1 MKAKMILKKGM
12 VFLFAMVM
20 VLTGIFSLGV
30 MAASGLEG
38 AYISPKSKMGLQYAN
53 NFSRDVSKSQVSVP
67 NFMADSDTNGEEPNK
82 SFNAQQVAAGNSDA
96 GQKWRGFAAYAKNH
110 DPSDFWVKYKNVTTA
125 NGKSVDLKI
134 EVTDWKTQNDESK
147 PLPSNGDMFG
157 HDNNSAHLGYAIG
170 FSYKKTGVVM
180 FSGFKWVKFKYTFL
194 YNGTN
199 TKAPFTGFATFQD
212 IDQNQY
218 VTITDGTE
226 CISKASYIGGSDGNT
241 WCEPDGWTYKSI
253 KDQNASSGM
262 GRDTF
267 DKTCISLYVNN
278 MTDMSIKYGWTGHTA
293 IAYFDLAPWAMNSFE
308 DNANPDVPKKLI
320 QSGSSWISN
329 EKTSAVAY
337 KLGDTYSY
345 RYEDTTPTY
354 ATDIL
359 AKLVKEQNKTAIS
372 SYVWEDTLD
381 AGLTYIPNSMQI
393 DVGGND
399 FTSKFADS
407 SNGQNI
413 KFSAKTTA
421 LSDTSFYGKKVTVT
435 FKVKIKDSS
444 YNWLGHERTADNKYR
459 LIPNT
464 AKRSMTYLK
473 KLAYDDKKKVYTVT
487 DGDYTSIPQN
497 TSTVWSKVPI
507 GDPDNPDPDPKKTVS
522 DEDEKNV
529 LNNTLTNADETFT
542 YTVSKEIEK
551 NMPSTAKYSKV
562 VIKDAV
568 DSCLTV
574 DSVKFYAGDKDVT
587 SSFAPTSANKGN
599 YLEYAASSELLNNKD
614 FYGNN
619 AGTTVK
625 MVIKTHIDAKKVSIE
640 TLREH
645 GHLVENDKKTETN
658 IKIKNETTVT
668 TTKAD
673 NQGTWDV
680 DKKVTPPPTTTDS
693 PIPSIKD
700 PVKKVSDSD
709 DLNWDATVKQDGEK
723 TPGSHNRVTD
733 VTNQWLYTLTQEI
746 PAHTVELYHYKSFTI
761 TDAVDSCLSYD
772 VKDITIKAGD
782 KDYTDKFDI
791 TKGDDNSLT
800 LTAKSDV
807 LASDEFYGGKSGNK
821 IVVSFPVKISA
832 DAKTLKDE
840 NLGHL
845 EIGGKKMAHLQ
856 KVSDLQKLS
865 GFTDLVKSKDNEYY
879 LSKKE
884 KKEWKRLSYTAKQ
897 RYIRQAERQLKRQK
911 KRNGIAKTEPSSV
924 QEKEKQAAKIFSKE
938 RKYRSNTWKEPVDK
952 KEIGSHGGNGE
963 IASKSRDSRVAI
975 RSQSTVAGGE
985 KAADIASSSTSAETA
1000 KAAGNAATKT
1010 VDTAAAST
1018 GAGLAALVAKKTA
1031 ENFKEMLQQKNTA
1044 IESQRIKT
1052 QTKLSQIIEENKT
1065 GAGSPGVAA
1074 AAMLA
1079 SVVVTVMYFAVQ
1091 IAVTIFFV
1099 LLILLIP
1106 IIVIVSFLGIIIT
1119 LLSGFAAA
1127 VDNTDYA
1134 SGSGAS
1140 IVAVAVQEIGYHEG
1154 AGNHTKYGVYTG
1166 TDGMSWCHAF
1176 VSWCANECGF
1186 IESNIIPKTAACET
1200 GRQWF
1205 IHKQQYQKAG
1215 SYTPETG
1222 DIIYFDKGG
1231 VGESHHVGIVEY
1243 VENGIVHTIEGNKN
1257 NQVMRGHYELA
1268 YKGIMGYGTPDYPD
1282 EGLTSSTA
1290 SEILSKAQEI
1300 GKMMVEEK
1308 WVYSNTDLK
1317 GSLAAAEQSA
1327 KRTNCAHG
1335 VCLVLQEVG
1344 LLKKGQIF
1352 FGNKSGE
1359 LSCNGTVR
1367 KQIEKGFDIIKTGGK
1382 KSKDLDLKPGDICLF
1397 KGHTNIYAGKDENG
1411 KTYWYD
1417 FGRDQTKDKKPGSV
1431 FVKSVR
1437 KGEIN
1442 WAVITVIL
1450 RVKDQDSY
1458 GSGKTINIPS
1468 PYGDS
1473 FTYMGW
1479 SLITSTGSNQYKLRV
1494 KTGEHYDVNGFG
1506 KIGDRYV
1513 IACTPT
1519 FGKIGDEIDFVLAN
1533 GRVIH
1538 GVMGDEK
1545 NMSDAGCNK
1554 WGHDGGHSV
1563 VEFVVN
1569 KSMWYHTGK
1578 TVTRFHPEW
1587 AKSRVVKAVN
1597 LGKNHLK

>member
-1 MKAKMILKKGM
+1 MAVKKAKD
-12 VFLFAMVM
+12 
-20 VLTGIFSLGV
+20 
-30 MAASGLEG
+30 ASFKRMDS
-38 AYISPKSKMGLQYAN
+38 AYAS
-53 NFSRDVSKSQVSVP
+53 SKS
-67 NFMADSDTNGEEPNK
+67 
-82 SFNAQQVAAGNSDA
+82 
-96 GQKWRGFAAYAKNH
+96 
-110 DPSDFWVKYKNVTTA
+110 
-125 NGKSVDLKI
+125 
-134 EVTDWKTQNDESK
+134 
-147 PLPSNGDMFG
+147 
-157 HDNNSAHLGYAIG
+157 AI
-170 FSYKKTGVVM
+170 K
-180 FSGFKWVKFKYTFL
+180 
-194 YNGTN
+194 
-199 TKAPFTGFATFQD
+199 
-212 IDQNQY
+212 
-218 VTITDGTE
+218 
-226 CISKASYIGGSDGNT
+226 
-241 WCEPDGWTYKSI
+241 
-253 KDQNASSGM
+253 
-262 GRDTF
+262 
-267 DKTCISLYVNN
+267 
-278 MTDMSIKYGWTGHTA
+278 
-293 IAYFDLAPWAMNSFE
+293 
-308 DNANPDVPKKLI
+308 
-320 QSGSSWISN
+320 
-329 EKTSAVAY
+329 
-337 KLGDTYSY
+337 
-345 RYEDTTPTY
+345 
-354 ATDIL
+354 
-359 AKLVKEQNKTAIS
+359 
-372 SYVWEDTLD
+372 
-381 AGLTYIPNSMQI
+381 
-393 DVGGND
+393 
-399 FTSKFADS
+399 
-407 SNGQNI
+407 
-413 KFSAKTTA
+413 
-421 LSDTSFYGKKVTVT
+421 
-435 FKVKIKDSS
+435 
-444 YNWLGHERTADNKYR
+444 
-459 LIPNT
+459 
-464 AKRSMTYLK
+464 
-473 KLAYDDKKKVYTVT
+473 
-487 DGDYTSIPQN
+487 
-497 TSTVWSKVPI
+497 
-507 GDPDNPDPDPKKTVS
+507 
-522 DEDEKNV
+522 
-529 LNNTLTNADETFT
+529 
-542 YTVSKEIEK
+542 
-551 NMPSTAKYSKV
+551 
-562 VIKDAV
+562 
-568 DSCLTV
+568 
-574 DSVKFYAGDKDVT
+574 
-587 SSFAPTSANKGN
+587 
-599 YLEYAASSELLNNKD
+599 
-614 FYGNN
+614 
-619 AGTTVK
+619 
-625 MVIKTHIDAKKVSIE
+625 
-640 TLREH
+640 
-645 GHLVENDKKTETN
+645 
-658 IKIKNETTVT
+658 KIKN
-668 TTKAD
+668 AD
-673 NQGTWDV
+673 PLNAKEEQEQEEGNASV
-680 DKKVTPPPTTTDS
+680 D
-693 PIPSIKD
+693 
-700 PVKKVSDSD
+700 
-709 DLNWDATVKQDGEK
+709 
-723 TPGSHNRVTD
+723 
-733 VTNQWLYTLTQEI
+733 
-746 PAHTVELYHYKSFTI
+746 PA
-761 TDAVDSCLSYD
+761 
-772 VKDITIKAGD
+772 
-782 KDYTDKFDI
+782 
-791 TKGDDNSLT
+791 N
-800 LTAKSDV
+800 
-807 LASDEFYGGKSGNK
+807 
-821 IVVSFPVKISA
+821 
-832 DAKTLKDE
+832 
-840 NLGHL
+840 
-845 EIGGKKMAHLQ
+845 
-856 KVSDLQKLS
+856 
-865 GFTDLVKSKDNEYY
+865 Y

-884 KKEWKRLSYTAKQ
+884 KKEWKRLSYIAKQ

-911 KRNGIAKTEPSSV
+911 KRNGIARTEPSSV
-924 QEKEKQAAKIFSKE
+924 QEKEQQAAEIFLKE
-938 RKYRSNTWKEPVDK
+938 RKYKSNTWKEPVDK
-952 KEIGSHGGNGE
+952 KEIGSHDGNGE
-963 IASKSRDSRVAI
+963 IASKSGDSRAAI

-985 KAADIASSSTSAETA
+985 KTADIASSASAETT
-1000 KAAGNAATKT
+1000 KAAGSAAAKT
-1010 VDTAAAST
+1010 ADTASAST
-1018 GAGLAALVAKKTA
+1018 GAGLAVMVAKRTA
-1031 ENFKEMLQQKNTA
+1031 ENFRQMMQQKNTA

-1052 QTKLSQIIEENKT
+1052 QTRLSQVIEDNKNLGT
-1065 GAGSPGVAA
+1065 GNLGTVA

-1079 SVVVTVMYFAVQ
+1079 SVVATVMYFAVQ

-1215 SYTPETG
+1215 SYTPQEG

-1257 NQVMRGHYELA
+1257 NQVMRGHYELT

-1290 SEILSKAQEI
+1290 SEVLSKAQEI

-1597 LGKNHLK
+1597 LGKNHLR

>member
-1 MKAKMILKKGM
+1 MAVKKAKEASFKKM
-12 VFLFAMVM
+12 
-20 VLTGIFSLGV
+20 
-30 MAASGLEG
+30 
-38 AYISPKSKMGLQYAN
+38 
-53 NFSRDVSKSQVSVP
+53 
-67 NFMADSDTNGEEPNK
+67 DS
-82 SFNAQQVAAGNSDA
+82 A
-96 GQKWRGFAAYAKNH
+96 
-110 DPSDFWVKYKNVTTA
+110 
-125 NGKSVDLKI
+125 
-134 EVTDWKTQNDESK
+134 
-147 PLPSNGDMFG
+147 
-157 HDNNSAHLGYAIG
+157 
-170 FSYKKTGVVM
+170 
-180 FSGFKWVKFKYTFL
+180 
-194 YNGTN
+194 
-199 TKAPFTGFATFQD
+199 FATSQSA
-212 IDQNQY
+212 IQIVKN
-218 VTITDGTE
+218 TDPLN
-226 CISKASYIGGSDGNT
+226 GN
-241 WCEPDGWTYKSI
+241 EEQEQG
-253 KDQNASSGM
+253 
-262 GRDTF
+262 
-267 DKTCISLYVNN
+267 
-278 MTDMSIKYGWTGHTA
+278 
-293 IAYFDLAPWAMNSFE
+293 
-308 DNANPDVPKKLI
+308 
-320 QSGSSWISN
+320 N
-329 EKTSAVAY
+329 E
-337 KLGDTYSY
+337 
-345 RYEDTTPTY
+345 
-354 ATDIL
+354 
-359 AKLVKEQNKTAIS
+359 N
-372 SYVWEDTLD
+372 
-381 AGLTYIPNSMQI
+381 
-393 DVGGND
+393 
-399 FTSKFADS
+399 
-407 SNGQNI
+407 
-413 KFSAKTTA
+413 
-421 LSDTSFYGKKVTVT
+421 
-435 FKVKIKDSS
+435 
-444 YNWLGHERTADNKYR
+444 
-459 LIPNT
+459 
-464 AKRSMTYLK
+464 
-473 KLAYDDKKKVYTVT
+473 
-487 DGDYTSIPQN
+487 
-497 TSTVWSKVPI
+497 
-507 GDPDNPDPDPKKTVS
+507 
-522 DEDEKNV
+522 
-529 LNNTLTNADETFT
+529 
-542 YTVSKEIEK
+542 
-551 NMPSTAKYSKV
+551 
-562 VIKDAV
+562 
-568 DSCLTV
+568 
-574 DSVKFYAGDKDVT
+574 
-587 SSFAPTSANKGN
+587 
-599 YLEYAASSELLNNKD
+599 
-614 FYGNN
+614 
-619 AGTTVK
+619 
-625 MVIKTHIDAKKVSIE
+625 VSI
-640 TLREH
+640 
-645 GHLVENDKKTETN
+645 D
-658 IKIKNETTVT
+658 
-668 TTKAD
+668 
-673 NQGTWDV
+673 
-680 DKKVTPPPTTTDS
+680 
-693 PIPSIKD
+693 
-700 PVKKVSDSD
+700 
-709 DLNWDATVKQDGEK
+709 
-723 TPGSHNRVTD
+723 
-733 VTNQWLYTLTQEI
+733 
-746 PAHTVELYHYKSFTI
+746 PAH
-761 TDAVDSCLSYD
+761 
-772 VKDITIKAGD
+772 
-782 KDYTDKFDI
+782 
-791 TKGDDNSLT
+791 
-800 LTAKSDV
+800 
-807 LASDEFYGGKSGNK
+807 
-821 IVVSFPVKISA
+821 
-832 DAKTLKDE
+832 
-840 NLGHL
+840 
-845 EIGGKKMAHLQ
+845 
-856 KVSDLQKLS
+856 
-865 GFTDLVKSKDNEYY
+865 Y

-938 RKYRSNTWKEPVDK
+938 RKYKSSTWKEPVDK

-1052 QTKLSQIIEENKT
+1052 QTKLSRLIEENKT

-1079 SVVVTVMYFAVQ
+1079 SVVVTVMYFAAQ

-1215 SYTPETG
+1215 SYTPQAG

-1257 NQVMRGHYELA
+1257 NQVMRGHYELT

-1367 KQIEKGFDIIKTGGK
+1367 KQIEKGFDIIKTSGK

-1494 KTGEHYDVNGFG
+1494 KTGEHYDANGFG

-1597 LGKNHLK
+1597 LGKNHLR

>member
-1 MKAKMILKKGM
+1 MAVKKAKD
-12 VFLFAMVM
+12 
-20 VLTGIFSLGV
+20 
-30 MAASGLEG
+30 ASFKRMDS
-38 AYISPKSKMGLQYAN
+38 AYAS
-53 NFSRDVSKSQVSVP
+53 SKS
-67 NFMADSDTNGEEPNK
+67 
-82 SFNAQQVAAGNSDA
+82 
-96 GQKWRGFAAYAKNH
+96 
-110 DPSDFWVKYKNVTTA
+110 
-125 NGKSVDLKI
+125 
-134 EVTDWKTQNDESK
+134 
-147 PLPSNGDMFG
+147 
-157 HDNNSAHLGYAIG
+157 AI
-170 FSYKKTGVVM
+170 K
-180 FSGFKWVKFKYTFL
+180 
-194 YNGTN
+194 
-199 TKAPFTGFATFQD
+199 
-212 IDQNQY
+212 
-218 VTITDGTE
+218 
-226 CISKASYIGGSDGNT
+226 
-241 WCEPDGWTYKSI
+241 
-253 KDQNASSGM
+253 
-262 GRDTF
+262 
-267 DKTCISLYVNN
+267 
-278 MTDMSIKYGWTGHTA
+278 
-293 IAYFDLAPWAMNSFE
+293 
-308 DNANPDVPKKLI
+308 
-320 QSGSSWISN
+320 
-329 EKTSAVAY
+329 
-337 KLGDTYSY
+337 
-345 RYEDTTPTY
+345 
-354 ATDIL
+354 
-359 AKLVKEQNKTAIS
+359 
-372 SYVWEDTLD
+372 
-381 AGLTYIPNSMQI
+381 
-393 DVGGND
+393 
-399 FTSKFADS
+399 
-407 SNGQNI
+407 
-413 KFSAKTTA
+413 
-421 LSDTSFYGKKVTVT
+421 
-435 FKVKIKDSS
+435 
-444 YNWLGHERTADNKYR
+444 
-459 LIPNT
+459 
-464 AKRSMTYLK
+464 
-473 KLAYDDKKKVYTVT
+473 
-487 DGDYTSIPQN
+487 
-497 TSTVWSKVPI
+497 
-507 GDPDNPDPDPKKTVS
+507 
-522 DEDEKNV
+522 
-529 LNNTLTNADETFT
+529 
-542 YTVSKEIEK
+542 
-551 NMPSTAKYSKV
+551 
-562 VIKDAV
+562 
-568 DSCLTV
+568 
-574 DSVKFYAGDKDVT
+574 
-587 SSFAPTSANKGN
+587 
-599 YLEYAASSELLNNKD
+599 
-614 FYGNN
+614 
-619 AGTTVK
+619 
-625 MVIKTHIDAKKVSIE
+625 
-640 TLREH
+640 
-645 GHLVENDKKTETN
+645 
-658 IKIKNETTVT
+658 KIKN
-668 TTKAD
+668 AD
-673 NQGTWDV
+673 PLNAKEEQEQEEGNASV
-680 DKKVTPPPTTTDS
+680 D
-693 PIPSIKD
+693 
-700 PVKKVSDSD
+700 
-709 DLNWDATVKQDGEK
+709 
-723 TPGSHNRVTD
+723 
-733 VTNQWLYTLTQEI
+733 
-746 PAHTVELYHYKSFTI
+746 PA
-761 TDAVDSCLSYD
+761 
-772 VKDITIKAGD
+772 
-782 KDYTDKFDI
+782 
-791 TKGDDNSLT
+791 N
-800 LTAKSDV
+800 
-807 LASDEFYGGKSGNK
+807 
-821 IVVSFPVKISA
+821 
-832 DAKTLKDE
+832 
-840 NLGHL
+840 
-845 EIGGKKMAHLQ
+845 
-856 KVSDLQKLS
+856 
-865 GFTDLVKSKDNEYY
+865 Y

-884 KKEWKRLSYTAKQ
+884 KKEWKRLSYIAKQ

-911 KRNGIAKTEPSSV
+911 KRNGIARTEPSSV
-924 QEKEKQAAKIFSKE
+924 QEKEQQAAEIFLKE
-938 RKYRSNTWKEPVDK
+938 RKYKSNTWKEPVDK
-952 KEIGSHGGNGE
+952 KEIGSHDGNGE
-963 IASKSRDSRVAI
+963 IASKSGDSRAAI

-985 KAADIASSSTSAETA
+985 KTADIASSASAETT
-1000 KAAGNAATKT
+1000 KAAGSAAAKT
-1010 VDTAAAST
+1010 ADTASAST
-1018 GAGLAALVAKKTA
+1018 GAGLAVMVAKRTA
-1031 ENFKEMLQQKNTA
+1031 ENFRQMMQQKNTA

-1052 QTKLSQIIEENKT
+1052 QTRLSQVIEDNKNLGT
-1065 GAGSPGVAA
+1065 GNLGTVA

-1079 SVVVTVMYFAVQ
+1079 SVVATVMYFAVQ

-1597 LGKNHLK
+1597 LGKNHLR

>member
-1 MKAKMILKKGM
+1 MAVKKAKD
-12 VFLFAMVM
+12 
-20 VLTGIFSLGV
+20 
-30 MAASGLEG
+30 ASFKRMDS
-38 AYISPKSKMGLQYAN
+38 AYAS
-53 NFSRDVSKSQVSVP
+53 SKS
-67 NFMADSDTNGEEPNK
+67 
-82 SFNAQQVAAGNSDA
+82 
-96 GQKWRGFAAYAKNH
+96 
-110 DPSDFWVKYKNVTTA
+110 
-125 NGKSVDLKI
+125 
-134 EVTDWKTQNDESK
+134 
-147 PLPSNGDMFG
+147 
-157 HDNNSAHLGYAIG
+157 AI
-170 FSYKKTGVVM
+170 K
-180 FSGFKWVKFKYTFL
+180 
-194 YNGTN
+194 
-199 TKAPFTGFATFQD
+199 
-212 IDQNQY
+212 
-218 VTITDGTE
+218 
-226 CISKASYIGGSDGNT
+226 
-241 WCEPDGWTYKSI
+241 
-253 KDQNASSGM
+253 
-262 GRDTF
+262 
-267 DKTCISLYVNN
+267 
-278 MTDMSIKYGWTGHTA
+278 
-293 IAYFDLAPWAMNSFE
+293 
-308 DNANPDVPKKLI
+308 
-320 QSGSSWISN
+320 
-329 EKTSAVAY
+329 
-337 KLGDTYSY
+337 
-345 RYEDTTPTY
+345 
-354 ATDIL
+354 
-359 AKLVKEQNKTAIS
+359 
-372 SYVWEDTLD
+372 
-381 AGLTYIPNSMQI
+381 
-393 DVGGND
+393 
-399 FTSKFADS
+399 
-407 SNGQNI
+407 
-413 KFSAKTTA
+413 
-421 LSDTSFYGKKVTVT
+421 
-435 FKVKIKDSS
+435 
-444 YNWLGHERTADNKYR
+444 
-459 LIPNT
+459 
-464 AKRSMTYLK
+464 
-473 KLAYDDKKKVYTVT
+473 
-487 DGDYTSIPQN
+487 
-497 TSTVWSKVPI
+497 
-507 GDPDNPDPDPKKTVS
+507 
-522 DEDEKNV
+522 
-529 LNNTLTNADETFT
+529 
-542 YTVSKEIEK
+542 
-551 NMPSTAKYSKV
+551 
-562 VIKDAV
+562 
-568 DSCLTV
+568 
-574 DSVKFYAGDKDVT
+574 
-587 SSFAPTSANKGN
+587 
-599 YLEYAASSELLNNKD
+599 
-614 FYGNN
+614 
-619 AGTTVK
+619 
-625 MVIKTHIDAKKVSIE
+625 
-640 TLREH
+640 
-645 GHLVENDKKTETN
+645 
-658 IKIKNETTVT
+658 KIKN
-668 TTKAD
+668 AD
-673 NQGTWDV
+673 PLNAKEEQEQEEGNASV
-680 DKKVTPPPTTTDS
+680 D
-693 PIPSIKD
+693 
-700 PVKKVSDSD
+700 
-709 DLNWDATVKQDGEK
+709 
-723 TPGSHNRVTD
+723 
-733 VTNQWLYTLTQEI
+733 
-746 PAHTVELYHYKSFTI
+746 PA
-761 TDAVDSCLSYD
+761 
-772 VKDITIKAGD
+772 
-782 KDYTDKFDI
+782 
-791 TKGDDNSLT
+791 N
-800 LTAKSDV
+800 
-807 LASDEFYGGKSGNK
+807 
-821 IVVSFPVKISA
+821 
-832 DAKTLKDE
+832 
-840 NLGHL
+840 
-845 EIGGKKMAHLQ
+845 
-856 KVSDLQKLS
+856 
-865 GFTDLVKSKDNEYY
+865 Y

-884 KKEWKRLSYTAKQ
+884 KKEWKRLSYIAKQ

-911 KRNGIAKTEPSSV
+911 KRNGIARTEPSSV
-924 QEKEKQAAKIFSKE
+924 QEKEQQAAEIFLKE
-938 RKYRSNTWKEPVDK
+938 RKYKSNTWKEPVDK
-952 KEIGSHGGNGE
+952 KEIGSHDGNGE
-963 IASKSRDSRVAI
+963 IASKSGDSRAAI

-985 KAADIASSSTSAETA
+985 KTADIASSASAETT
-1000 KAAGNAATKT
+1000 KAAGSAAAKT
-1010 VDTAAAST
+1010 ADTASAST
-1018 GAGLAALVAKKTA
+1018 GAGLAVMVAKRTA
-1031 ENFKEMLQQKNTA
+1031 ENFRQMMQQKNTA

-1052 QTKLSQIIEENKT
+1052 QTRLSQVIEDNKNLGT
-1065 GAGSPGVAA
+1065 GNLGTVA

-1079 SVVVTVMYFAVQ
+1079 SVVATVMYFAVQ

-1154 AGNHTKYGVYTG
+1154 AGNHTKYAVYTG
-1166 TDGMSWCHAF
+1166 TDGLSWCHAF

-1215 SYTPETG
+1215 SYTPQEG

-1257 NQVMRGHYELA
+1257 NQVMRGHYELT

-1300 GKMMVEEK
+1300 GKMMVEGK

-1411 KTYWYD
+1411 KTFWYD

-1458 GSGKTINIPS
+1458 GLGKTINIPS

-1494 KTGEHYDVNGFG
+1494 KTGEHYDANGFG

-1597 LGKNHLK
+1597 LGKNHLR

>member
-1 MKAKMILKKGM
+1 MLMAVKKAKEASFKKM
-12 VFLFAMVM
+12 
-20 VLTGIFSLGV
+20 
-30 MAASGLEG
+30 
-38 AYISPKSKMGLQYAN
+38 
-53 NFSRDVSKSQVSVP
+53 
-67 NFMADSDTNGEEPNK
+67 DS
-82 SFNAQQVAAGNSDA
+82 A
-96 GQKWRGFAAYAKNH
+96 
-110 DPSDFWVKYKNVTTA
+110 
-125 NGKSVDLKI
+125 
-134 EVTDWKTQNDESK
+134 
-147 PLPSNGDMFG
+147 
-157 HDNNSAHLGYAIG
+157 
-170 FSYKKTGVVM
+170 
-180 FSGFKWVKFKYTFL
+180 
-194 YNGTN
+194 
-199 TKAPFTGFATFQD
+199 FATSQ
-212 IDQNQY
+212 
-218 VTITDGTE
+218 
-226 CISKASYIGGSDGNT
+226 S
-241 WCEPDGWTYKSI
+241 
-253 KDQNASSGM
+253 
-262 GRDTF
+262 
-267 DKTCISLYVNN
+267 
-278 MTDMSIKYGWTGHTA
+278 A
-293 IAYFDLAPWAMNSFE
+293 I
-308 DNANPDVPKKLI
+308 
-320 QSGSSWISN
+320 Q
-329 EKTSAVAY
+329 
-337 KLGDTYSY
+337 
-345 RYEDTTPTY
+345 
-354 ATDIL
+354 
-359 AKLVKEQNKTAIS
+359 
-372 SYVWEDTLD
+372 
-381 AGLTYIPNSMQI
+381 
-393 DVGGND
+393 
-399 FTSKFADS
+399 
-407 SNGQNI
+407 
-413 KFSAKTTA
+413 
-421 LSDTSFYGKKVTVT
+421 
-435 FKVKIKDSS
+435 KVK
-444 YNWLGHERTADNKYR
+444 
-459 LIPNT
+459 NT
-464 AKRSMTYLK
+464 
-473 KLAYDDKKKVYTVT
+473 
-487 DGDYTSIPQN
+487 
-497 TSTVWSKVPI
+497 
-507 GDPDNPDPDPKKTVS
+507 DP
-522 DEDEKNV
+522 
-529 LNNTLTNADETFT
+529 LN
-542 YTVSKEIEK
+542 
-551 NMPSTAKYSKV
+551 
-562 VIKDAV
+562 
-568 DSCLTV
+568 
-574 DSVKFYAGDKDVT
+574 
-587 SSFAPTSANKGN
+587 GN
-599 YLEYAASSELLNNKD
+599 EEQEQ
-614 FYGNN
+614 GNEN
-619 AGTTVK
+619 
-625 MVIKTHIDAKKVSIE
+625 VSI
-640 TLREH
+640 
-645 GHLVENDKKTETN
+645 D
-658 IKIKNETTVT
+658 
-668 TTKAD
+668 
-673 NQGTWDV
+673 
-680 DKKVTPPPTTTDS
+680 
-693 PIPSIKD
+693 
-700 PVKKVSDSD
+700 
-709 DLNWDATVKQDGEK
+709 
-723 TPGSHNRVTD
+723 
-733 VTNQWLYTLTQEI
+733 
-746 PAHTVELYHYKSFTI
+746 PAH
-761 TDAVDSCLSYD
+761 
-772 VKDITIKAGD
+772 
-782 KDYTDKFDI
+782 
-791 TKGDDNSLT
+791 
-800 LTAKSDV
+800 
-807 LASDEFYGGKSGNK
+807 
-821 IVVSFPVKISA
+821 
-832 DAKTLKDE
+832 
-840 NLGHL
+840 
-845 EIGGKKMAHLQ
+845 
-856 KVSDLQKLS
+856 
-865 GFTDLVKSKDNEYY
+865 Y

-963 IASKSRDSRVAI
+963 IASKSRDSRAAI

-985 KAADIASSSTSAETA
+985 KTVDIASSSTSAETA

-1052 QTKLSQIIEENKT
+1052 QTKLSRLIEENKT
-1065 GAGSPGVAA
+1065 AGSPGVAA

-1079 SVVVTVMYFAVQ
+1079 SVVVTVMYFAAQ

-1215 SYTPETG
+1215 SYTPQAG

-1257 NQVMRGHYELA
+1257 NQVMRGHYELT

-1494 KTGEHYDVNGFG
+1494 KTGEHYDANGFG

-1597 LGKNHLK
+1597 LGKNHLR

>member
-1 MKAKMILKKGM
+1 MLMAVKKAKEASFKKM
-12 VFLFAMVM
+12 DSAF
-20 VLTGIFSLGV
+20 TT
-30 MAASGLEG
+30 
-38 AYISPKSKMGLQYAN
+38 
-53 NFSRDVSKSQVSVP
+53 SQ
-67 NFMADSDTNGEEPNK
+67 
-82 SFNAQQVAAGNSDA
+82 
-96 GQKWRGFAAYAKNH
+96 
-110 DPSDFWVKYKNVTTA
+110 
-125 NGKSVDLKI
+125 
-134 EVTDWKTQNDESK
+134 
-147 PLPSNGDMFG
+147 
-157 HDNNSAHLGYAIG
+157 SA
-170 FSYKKTGVVM
+170 
-180 FSGFKWVKFKYTFL
+180 
-194 YNGTN
+194 
-199 TKAPFTGFATFQD
+199 
-212 IDQNQY
+212 
-218 VTITDGTE
+218 
-226 CISKASYIGGSDGNT
+226 
-241 WCEPDGWTYKSI
+241 
-253 KDQNASSGM
+253 
-262 GRDTF
+262 
-267 DKTCISLYVNN
+267 
-278 MTDMSIKYGWTGHTA
+278 
-293 IAYFDLAPWAMNSFE
+293 
-308 DNANPDVPKKLI
+308 I
-320 QSGSSWISN
+320 Q
-329 EKTSAVAY
+329 
-337 KLGDTYSY
+337 
-345 RYEDTTPTY
+345 
-354 ATDIL
+354 
-359 AKLVKEQNKTAIS
+359 
-372 SYVWEDTLD
+372 
-381 AGLTYIPNSMQI
+381 
-393 DVGGND
+393 
-399 FTSKFADS
+399 
-407 SNGQNI
+407 
-413 KFSAKTTA
+413 
-421 LSDTSFYGKKVTVT
+421 
-435 FKVKIKDSS
+435 KVK
-444 YNWLGHERTADNKYR
+444 
-459 LIPNT
+459 NT
-464 AKRSMTYLK
+464 
-473 KLAYDDKKKVYTVT
+473 
-487 DGDYTSIPQN
+487 
-497 TSTVWSKVPI
+497 
-507 GDPDNPDPDPKKTVS
+507 DP
-522 DEDEKNV
+522 
-529 LNNTLTNADETFT
+529 LN
-542 YTVSKEIEK
+542 
-551 NMPSTAKYSKV
+551 
-562 VIKDAV
+562 
-568 DSCLTV
+568 
-574 DSVKFYAGDKDVT
+574 
-587 SSFAPTSANKGN
+587 GN
-599 YLEYAASSELLNNKD
+599 EEQEQ
-614 FYGNN
+614 GNEN
-619 AGTTVK
+619 
-625 MVIKTHIDAKKVSIE
+625 VSI
-640 TLREH
+640 
-645 GHLVENDKKTETN
+645 D
-658 IKIKNETTVT
+658 
-668 TTKAD
+668 
-673 NQGTWDV
+673 
-680 DKKVTPPPTTTDS
+680 
-693 PIPSIKD
+693 
-700 PVKKVSDSD
+700 
-709 DLNWDATVKQDGEK
+709 
-723 TPGSHNRVTD
+723 
-733 VTNQWLYTLTQEI
+733 
-746 PAHTVELYHYKSFTI
+746 PAH
-761 TDAVDSCLSYD
+761 
-772 VKDITIKAGD
+772 
-782 KDYTDKFDI
+782 
-791 TKGDDNSLT
+791 
-800 LTAKSDV
+800 
-807 LASDEFYGGKSGNK
+807 
-821 IVVSFPVKISA
+821 
-832 DAKTLKDE
+832 
-840 NLGHL
+840 
-845 EIGGKKMAHLQ
+845 
-856 KVSDLQKLS
+856 
-865 GFTDLVKSKDNEYY
+865 Y

-1597 LGKNHLK
+1597 LGKNHLR

>member
-1 MKAKMILKKGM
+1 MAVKKAKEASFKKM
-12 VFLFAMVM
+12 
-20 VLTGIFSLGV
+20 
-30 MAASGLEG
+30 
-38 AYISPKSKMGLQYAN
+38 
-53 NFSRDVSKSQVSVP
+53 
-67 NFMADSDTNGEEPNK
+67 DS
-82 SFNAQQVAAGNSDA
+82 A
-96 GQKWRGFAAYAKNH
+96 
-110 DPSDFWVKYKNVTTA
+110 
-125 NGKSVDLKI
+125 
-134 EVTDWKTQNDESK
+134 
-147 PLPSNGDMFG
+147 
-157 HDNNSAHLGYAIG
+157 
-170 FSYKKTGVVM
+170 
-180 FSGFKWVKFKYTFL
+180 
-194 YNGTN
+194 
-199 TKAPFTGFATFQD
+199 FATFQ
-212 IDQNQY
+212 
-218 VTITDGTE
+218 
-226 CISKASYIGGSDGNT
+226 S
-241 WCEPDGWTYKSI
+241 
-253 KDQNASSGM
+253 
-262 GRDTF
+262 
-267 DKTCISLYVNN
+267 
-278 MTDMSIKYGWTGHTA
+278 A
-293 IAYFDLAPWAMNSFE
+293 I
-308 DNANPDVPKKLI
+308 
-320 QSGSSWISN
+320 Q
-329 EKTSAVAY
+329 
-337 KLGDTYSY
+337 
-345 RYEDTTPTY
+345 
-354 ATDIL
+354 
-359 AKLVKEQNKTAIS
+359 
-372 SYVWEDTLD
+372 
-381 AGLTYIPNSMQI
+381 
-393 DVGGND
+393 
-399 FTSKFADS
+399 
-407 SNGQNI
+407 
-413 KFSAKTTA
+413 
-421 LSDTSFYGKKVTVT
+421 
-435 FKVKIKDSS
+435 KVK
-444 YNWLGHERTADNKYR
+444 
-459 LIPNT
+459 NT
-464 AKRSMTYLK
+464 
-473 KLAYDDKKKVYTVT
+473 
-487 DGDYTSIPQN
+487 
-497 TSTVWSKVPI
+497 
-507 GDPDNPDPDPKKTVS
+507 DP
-522 DEDEKNV
+522 
-529 LNNTLTNADETFT
+529 LN
-542 YTVSKEIEK
+542 
-551 NMPSTAKYSKV
+551 
-562 VIKDAV
+562 
-568 DSCLTV
+568 
-574 DSVKFYAGDKDVT
+574 
-587 SSFAPTSANKGN
+587 GN
-599 YLEYAASSELLNNKD
+599 EEQEQ
-614 FYGNN
+614 GNEN
-619 AGTTVK
+619 
-625 MVIKTHIDAKKVSIE
+625 VSI
-640 TLREH
+640 
-645 GHLVENDKKTETN
+645 D
-658 IKIKNETTVT
+658 
-668 TTKAD
+668 
-673 NQGTWDV
+673 
-680 DKKVTPPPTTTDS
+680 
-693 PIPSIKD
+693 
-700 PVKKVSDSD
+700 
-709 DLNWDATVKQDGEK
+709 
-723 TPGSHNRVTD
+723 
-733 VTNQWLYTLTQEI
+733 
-746 PAHTVELYHYKSFTI
+746 PAH
-761 TDAVDSCLSYD
+761 
-772 VKDITIKAGD
+772 
-782 KDYTDKFDI
+782 
-791 TKGDDNSLT
+791 
-800 LTAKSDV
+800 
-807 LASDEFYGGKSGNK
+807 
-821 IVVSFPVKISA
+821 
-832 DAKTLKDE
+832 
-840 NLGHL
+840 
-845 EIGGKKMAHLQ
+845 
-856 KVSDLQKLS
+856 
-865 GFTDLVKSKDNEYY
+865 Y

-985 KAADIASSSTSAETA
+985 KASDIASSSTSAETA

-1215 SYTPETG
+1215 SYTPQAG

-1257 NQVMRGHYELA
+1257 NQVMRGHCEIA

>member
-1 MKAKMILKKGM
+1 MAVKKAKD
-12 VFLFAMVM
+12 
-20 VLTGIFSLGV
+20 
-30 MAASGLEG
+30 ASFKRMDS
-38 AYISPKSKMGLQYAN
+38 AYAS
-53 NFSRDVSKSQVSVP
+53 SKS
-67 NFMADSDTNGEEPNK
+67 
-82 SFNAQQVAAGNSDA
+82 
-96 GQKWRGFAAYAKNH
+96 
-110 DPSDFWVKYKNVTTA
+110 
-125 NGKSVDLKI
+125 
-134 EVTDWKTQNDESK
+134 
-147 PLPSNGDMFG
+147 
-157 HDNNSAHLGYAIG
+157 AI
-170 FSYKKTGVVM
+170 K
-180 FSGFKWVKFKYTFL
+180 
-194 YNGTN
+194 
-199 TKAPFTGFATFQD
+199 
-212 IDQNQY
+212 
-218 VTITDGTE
+218 
-226 CISKASYIGGSDGNT
+226 
-241 WCEPDGWTYKSI
+241 
-253 KDQNASSGM
+253 
-262 GRDTF
+262 
-267 DKTCISLYVNN
+267 
-278 MTDMSIKYGWTGHTA
+278 
-293 IAYFDLAPWAMNSFE
+293 
-308 DNANPDVPKKLI
+308 
-320 QSGSSWISN
+320 
-329 EKTSAVAY
+329 
-337 KLGDTYSY
+337 
-345 RYEDTTPTY
+345 
-354 ATDIL
+354 
-359 AKLVKEQNKTAIS
+359 
-372 SYVWEDTLD
+372 
-381 AGLTYIPNSMQI
+381 
-393 DVGGND
+393 
-399 FTSKFADS
+399 
-407 SNGQNI
+407 
-413 KFSAKTTA
+413 
-421 LSDTSFYGKKVTVT
+421 
-435 FKVKIKDSS
+435 
-444 YNWLGHERTADNKYR
+444 
-459 LIPNT
+459 
-464 AKRSMTYLK
+464 
-473 KLAYDDKKKVYTVT
+473 
-487 DGDYTSIPQN
+487 
-497 TSTVWSKVPI
+497 
-507 GDPDNPDPDPKKTVS
+507 
-522 DEDEKNV
+522 
-529 LNNTLTNADETFT
+529 
-542 YTVSKEIEK
+542 
-551 NMPSTAKYSKV
+551 
-562 VIKDAV
+562 
-568 DSCLTV
+568 
-574 DSVKFYAGDKDVT
+574 
-587 SSFAPTSANKGN
+587 
-599 YLEYAASSELLNNKD
+599 
-614 FYGNN
+614 
-619 AGTTVK
+619 
-625 MVIKTHIDAKKVSIE
+625 
-640 TLREH
+640 
-645 GHLVENDKKTETN
+645 
-658 IKIKNETTVT
+658 KIKN
-668 TTKAD
+668 AD
-673 NQGTWDV
+673 PLNAKEEQEQEEGNASV
-680 DKKVTPPPTTTDS
+680 D
-693 PIPSIKD
+693 
-700 PVKKVSDSD
+700 
-709 DLNWDATVKQDGEK
+709 
-723 TPGSHNRVTD
+723 
-733 VTNQWLYTLTQEI
+733 
-746 PAHTVELYHYKSFTI
+746 PA
-761 TDAVDSCLSYD
+761 
-772 VKDITIKAGD
+772 
-782 KDYTDKFDI
+782 
-791 TKGDDNSLT
+791 N
-800 LTAKSDV
+800 
-807 LASDEFYGGKSGNK
+807 
-821 IVVSFPVKISA
+821 
-832 DAKTLKDE
+832 
-840 NLGHL
+840 
-845 EIGGKKMAHLQ
+845 
-856 KVSDLQKLS
+856 
-865 GFTDLVKSKDNEYY
+865 Y

-911 KRNGIAKTEPSSV
+911 KRNGIARTEQSSV
-924 QEKEKQAAKIFSKE
+924 QEKEQQAAEIFLKE
-938 RKYRSNTWKEPVDK
+938 RKYKSNTWKEPLDK
-952 KEIGSHGGNGE
+952 KEIGSHDGNGE
-963 IASKSRDSRVAI
+963 IASKSGDSRAAI

-985 KAADIASSSTSAETA
+985 KTADIASSASAETT
-1000 KAAGNAATKT
+1000 KAAGSAAAKT
-1010 VDTAAAST
+1010 ADTAAAST

-1031 ENFKEMLQQKNTA
+1031 ENVKEMLQQKNKA

-1052 QTKLSQIIEENKT
+1052 QTKLSQLIEENKT
-1065 GAGSPGVAA
+1065 GAGSPSVAA
-1074 AAMLA
+1074 VAMLA

-1215 SYTPETG
+1215 SYTPQAG

-1257 NQVMRGHYELA
+1257 SQVMRGHYELT

-1290 SEILSKAQEI
+1290 SEILSKAQEL
-1300 GKMMVEEK
+1300 GKMMVDEK
-1308 WVYSNTDLK
+1308 WVYSNYDLK

-1335 VCLVLQEVG
+1335 VCLVLQEIG

-1431 FVKSVR
+1431 FIKSVR

-1494 KTGEHYDVNGFG
+1494 KTGEHYDANGFG

-1597 LGKNHLK
+1597 LGKNHLR

>member
-1 MKAKMILKKGM
+1 MAVKKAKD
-12 VFLFAMVM
+12 
-20 VLTGIFSLGV
+20 
-30 MAASGLEG
+30 ASFKRMDS
-38 AYISPKSKMGLQYAN
+38 AYAS
-53 NFSRDVSKSQVSVP
+53 SKS
-67 NFMADSDTNGEEPNK
+67 
-82 SFNAQQVAAGNSDA
+82 
-96 GQKWRGFAAYAKNH
+96 
-110 DPSDFWVKYKNVTTA
+110 
-125 NGKSVDLKI
+125 
-134 EVTDWKTQNDESK
+134 
-147 PLPSNGDMFG
+147 
-157 HDNNSAHLGYAIG
+157 AI
-170 FSYKKTGVVM
+170 K
-180 FSGFKWVKFKYTFL
+180 
-194 YNGTN
+194 
-199 TKAPFTGFATFQD
+199 
-212 IDQNQY
+212 
-218 VTITDGTE
+218 
-226 CISKASYIGGSDGNT
+226 
-241 WCEPDGWTYKSI
+241 
-253 KDQNASSGM
+253 
-262 GRDTF
+262 
-267 DKTCISLYVNN
+267 
-278 MTDMSIKYGWTGHTA
+278 
-293 IAYFDLAPWAMNSFE
+293 
-308 DNANPDVPKKLI
+308 
-320 QSGSSWISN
+320 
-329 EKTSAVAY
+329 
-337 KLGDTYSY
+337 
-345 RYEDTTPTY
+345 
-354 ATDIL
+354 
-359 AKLVKEQNKTAIS
+359 
-372 SYVWEDTLD
+372 
-381 AGLTYIPNSMQI
+381 
-393 DVGGND
+393 
-399 FTSKFADS
+399 
-407 SNGQNI
+407 
-413 KFSAKTTA
+413 
-421 LSDTSFYGKKVTVT
+421 
-435 FKVKIKDSS
+435 
-444 YNWLGHERTADNKYR
+444 
-459 LIPNT
+459 
-464 AKRSMTYLK
+464 
-473 KLAYDDKKKVYTVT
+473 
-487 DGDYTSIPQN
+487 
-497 TSTVWSKVPI
+497 
-507 GDPDNPDPDPKKTVS
+507 
-522 DEDEKNV
+522 
-529 LNNTLTNADETFT
+529 
-542 YTVSKEIEK
+542 
-551 NMPSTAKYSKV
+551 
-562 VIKDAV
+562 
-568 DSCLTV
+568 
-574 DSVKFYAGDKDVT
+574 
-587 SSFAPTSANKGN
+587 
-599 YLEYAASSELLNNKD
+599 
-614 FYGNN
+614 
-619 AGTTVK
+619 
-625 MVIKTHIDAKKVSIE
+625 
-640 TLREH
+640 
-645 GHLVENDKKTETN
+645 
-658 IKIKNETTVT
+658 KIKN
-668 TTKAD
+668 AD
-673 NQGTWDV
+673 PLNAKEEQEQEEGNASV
-680 DKKVTPPPTTTDS
+680 D
-693 PIPSIKD
+693 
-700 PVKKVSDSD
+700 
-709 DLNWDATVKQDGEK
+709 
-723 TPGSHNRVTD
+723 
-733 VTNQWLYTLTQEI
+733 
-746 PAHTVELYHYKSFTI
+746 PA
-761 TDAVDSCLSYD
+761 
-772 VKDITIKAGD
+772 
-782 KDYTDKFDI
+782 
-791 TKGDDNSLT
+791 N
-800 LTAKSDV
+800 
-807 LASDEFYGGKSGNK
+807 
-821 IVVSFPVKISA
+821 
-832 DAKTLKDE
+832 
-840 NLGHL
+840 
-845 EIGGKKMAHLQ
+845 
-856 KVSDLQKLS
+856 
-865 GFTDLVKSKDNEYY
+865 Y

-911 KRNGIAKTEPSSV
+911 KRNGIARTEQSSV
-924 QEKEKQAAKIFSKE
+924 QEKEQQAAEIFLKE
-938 RKYRSNTWKEPVDK
+938 RKYKSNTWEPLDK
-952 KEIGSHGGNGE
+952 KEIGSHDGNGE
-963 IASKSRDSRVAI
+963 IASKSGDSRAAI

-985 KAADIASSSTSAETA
+985 KTADIASSASAETT
-1000 KAAGNAATKT
+1000 KAAGSAAAKT
-1010 VDTAAAST
+1010 ADTAAAST

-1031 ENFKEMLQQKNTA
+1031 ENFKEMLQQKNKA

-1052 QTKLSQIIEENKT
+1052 QTKLSQLIEENKT
-1065 GAGSPGVAA
+1065 GAGSPSVAA
-1074 AAMLA
+1074 VAMLA

-1215 SYTPETG
+1215 SYTPQAG

-1257 NQVMRGHYELA
+1257 SQVMRGHYELT

-1290 SEILSKAQEI
+1290 SEILSKAQEL
-1300 GKMMVEEK
+1300 GKMMVDEK
-1308 WVYSNTDLK
+1308 WVYSNYDLK

-1335 VCLVLQEVG
+1335 VCLVLQEIG

-1431 FVKSVR
+1431 FIKSVR

-1494 KTGEHYDVNGFG
+1494 KTGEHYDANGFG

-1597 LGKNHLK
+1597 LGKNHLR

>member
-1 MKAKMILKKGM
+1 MAVKKAKEASFKKM
-12 VFLFAMVM
+12 
-20 VLTGIFSLGV
+20 
-30 MAASGLEG
+30 
-38 AYISPKSKMGLQYAN
+38 
-53 NFSRDVSKSQVSVP
+53 
-67 NFMADSDTNGEEPNK
+67 DS
-82 SFNAQQVAAGNSDA
+82 A
-96 GQKWRGFAAYAKNH
+96 
-110 DPSDFWVKYKNVTTA
+110 
-125 NGKSVDLKI
+125 
-134 EVTDWKTQNDESK
+134 
-147 PLPSNGDMFG
+147 
-157 HDNNSAHLGYAIG
+157 
-170 FSYKKTGVVM
+170 
-180 FSGFKWVKFKYTFL
+180 
-194 YNGTN
+194 
-199 TKAPFTGFATFQD
+199 FATSQSA
-212 IDQNQY
+212 IQ
-218 VTITDGTE
+218 
-226 CISKASYIGGSDGNT
+226 K
-241 WCEPDGWTYKSI
+241 
-253 KDQNASSGM
+253 
-262 GRDTF
+262 
-267 DKTCISLYVNN
+267 VNN
-278 MTDMSIKYGWTGHTA
+278 TDPLNG
-293 IAYFDLAPWAMNSFE
+293 
-308 DNANPDVPKKLI
+308 
-320 QSGSSWISN
+320 N
-329 EKTSAVAY
+329 E
-337 KLGDTYSY
+337 
-345 RYEDTTPTY
+345 
-354 ATDIL
+354 
-359 AKLVKEQNKTAIS
+359 EQ
-372 SYVWEDTLD
+372 E
-381 AGLTYIPNSMQI
+381 Q
-393 DVGGND
+393 GNE
-399 FTSKFADS
+399 
-407 SNGQNI
+407 N
-413 KFSAKTTA
+413 
-421 LSDTSFYGKKVTVT
+421 
-435 FKVKIKDSS
+435 
-444 YNWLGHERTADNKYR
+444 
-459 LIPNT
+459 
-464 AKRSMTYLK
+464 
-473 KLAYDDKKKVYTVT
+473 
-487 DGDYTSIPQN
+487 
-497 TSTVWSKVPI
+497 
-507 GDPDNPDPDPKKTVS
+507 
-522 DEDEKNV
+522 
-529 LNNTLTNADETFT
+529 
-542 YTVSKEIEK
+542 
-551 NMPSTAKYSKV
+551 
-562 VIKDAV
+562 
-568 DSCLTV
+568 
-574 DSVKFYAGDKDVT
+574 
-587 SSFAPTSANKGN
+587 
-599 YLEYAASSELLNNKD
+599 
-614 FYGNN
+614 
-619 AGTTVK
+619 
-625 MVIKTHIDAKKVSIE
+625 VSI
-640 TLREH
+640 
-645 GHLVENDKKTETN
+645 D
-658 IKIKNETTVT
+658 
-668 TTKAD
+668 
-673 NQGTWDV
+673 
-680 DKKVTPPPTTTDS
+680 
-693 PIPSIKD
+693 
-700 PVKKVSDSD
+700 
-709 DLNWDATVKQDGEK
+709 
-723 TPGSHNRVTD
+723 
-733 VTNQWLYTLTQEI
+733 
-746 PAHTVELYHYKSFTI
+746 PAH
-761 TDAVDSCLSYD
+761 
-772 VKDITIKAGD
+772 
-782 KDYTDKFDI
+782 
-791 TKGDDNSLT
+791 
-800 LTAKSDV
+800 
-807 LASDEFYGGKSGNK
+807 
-821 IVVSFPVKISA
+821 
-832 DAKTLKDE
+832 
-840 NLGHL
+840 
-845 EIGGKKMAHLQ
+845 
-856 KVSDLQKLS
+856 
-865 GFTDLVKSKDNEYY
+865 Y

-1099 LLILLIP
+1099 LLLLLIP

-1215 SYTPETG
+1215 SYTPQAG

-1257 NQVMRGHYELA
+1257 NQVMRGHYELT

-1290 SEILSKAQEI
+1290 SEILSKAQEL
-1300 GKMMVEEK
+1300 GKMMVDEK
-1308 WVYSNTDLK
+1308 WVYSNYDLK

-1335 VCLVLQEVG
+1335 VCLVLQEIG

-1367 KQIEKGFDIIKTGGK
+1367 KQIKKGFDIIKTGGK

-1417 FGRDQTKDKKPGSV
+1417 VGRDQTKDKKPGSV

-1450 RVKDQDSY
+1450 RVKDQDGY

-1479 SLITSTGSNQYKLRV
+1479 SLITATGSNQYKLRV
-1494 KTGEHYDVNGFG
+1494 KTGEHYDANGFG

-1554 WGHDGGHSV
+1554 WGHDNGHSV

-1578 TVTRFHPEW
+1578 TVTKFHPEW
-1587 AKSRVVKAVN
+1587 EKSRVVKAIN

>member
-1 MKAKMILKKGM
+1 MAVKKAKD
-12 VFLFAMVM
+12 
-20 VLTGIFSLGV
+20 
-30 MAASGLEG
+30 ASFKRMDS
-38 AYISPKSKMGLQYAN
+38 AYAS
-53 NFSRDVSKSQVSVP
+53 SKS
-67 NFMADSDTNGEEPNK
+67 
-82 SFNAQQVAAGNSDA
+82 
-96 GQKWRGFAAYAKNH
+96 
-110 DPSDFWVKYKNVTTA
+110 
-125 NGKSVDLKI
+125 
-134 EVTDWKTQNDESK
+134 
-147 PLPSNGDMFG
+147 
-157 HDNNSAHLGYAIG
+157 AI
-170 FSYKKTGVVM
+170 K
-180 FSGFKWVKFKYTFL
+180 
-194 YNGTN
+194 
-199 TKAPFTGFATFQD
+199 
-212 IDQNQY
+212 
-218 VTITDGTE
+218 
-226 CISKASYIGGSDGNT
+226 
-241 WCEPDGWTYKSI
+241 
-253 KDQNASSGM
+253 
-262 GRDTF
+262 
-267 DKTCISLYVNN
+267 
-278 MTDMSIKYGWTGHTA
+278 
-293 IAYFDLAPWAMNSFE
+293 
-308 DNANPDVPKKLI
+308 
-320 QSGSSWISN
+320 
-329 EKTSAVAY
+329 
-337 KLGDTYSY
+337 
-345 RYEDTTPTY
+345 
-354 ATDIL
+354 
-359 AKLVKEQNKTAIS
+359 
-372 SYVWEDTLD
+372 
-381 AGLTYIPNSMQI
+381 
-393 DVGGND
+393 
-399 FTSKFADS
+399 
-407 SNGQNI
+407 
-413 KFSAKTTA
+413 
-421 LSDTSFYGKKVTVT
+421 
-435 FKVKIKDSS
+435 
-444 YNWLGHERTADNKYR
+444 
-459 LIPNT
+459 
-464 AKRSMTYLK
+464 
-473 KLAYDDKKKVYTVT
+473 
-487 DGDYTSIPQN
+487 
-497 TSTVWSKVPI
+497 
-507 GDPDNPDPDPKKTVS
+507 
-522 DEDEKNV
+522 
-529 LNNTLTNADETFT
+529 
-542 YTVSKEIEK
+542 
-551 NMPSTAKYSKV
+551 
-562 VIKDAV
+562 
-568 DSCLTV
+568 
-574 DSVKFYAGDKDVT
+574 
-587 SSFAPTSANKGN
+587 
-599 YLEYAASSELLNNKD
+599 
-614 FYGNN
+614 
-619 AGTTVK
+619 
-625 MVIKTHIDAKKVSIE
+625 
-640 TLREH
+640 
-645 GHLVENDKKTETN
+645 
-658 IKIKNETTVT
+658 KIKN
-668 TTKAD
+668 AD
-673 NQGTWDV
+673 PLNAKEEQEQEEGNASV
-680 DKKVTPPPTTTDS
+680 D
-693 PIPSIKD
+693 
-700 PVKKVSDSD
+700 
-709 DLNWDATVKQDGEK
+709 
-723 TPGSHNRVTD
+723 
-733 VTNQWLYTLTQEI
+733 
-746 PAHTVELYHYKSFTI
+746 PA
-761 TDAVDSCLSYD
+761 
-772 VKDITIKAGD
+772 
-782 KDYTDKFDI
+782 
-791 TKGDDNSLT
+791 N
-800 LTAKSDV
+800 
-807 LASDEFYGGKSGNK
+807 
-821 IVVSFPVKISA
+821 
-832 DAKTLKDE
+832 
-840 NLGHL
+840 
-845 EIGGKKMAHLQ
+845 
-856 KVSDLQKLS
+856 
-865 GFTDLVKSKDNEYY
+865 Y

-884 KKEWKRLSYTAKQ
+884 KKEWKRLSYIAKQ

-911 KRNGIAKTEPSSV
+911 KRNGIARTEPSSV
-924 QEKEKQAAKIFSKE
+924 QEKEQQAAEIFLKE
-938 RKYRSNTWKEPVDK
+938 RKYKSNTWKEPVDK
-952 KEIGSHGGNGE
+952 KEIGSHDGNGE
-963 IASKSRDSRVAI
+963 IASKSGDSRAAI

-985 KAADIASSSTSAETA
+985 KTADIASSASAETT
-1000 KAAGNAATKT
+1000 KAAGSAAAKT
-1010 VDTAAAST
+1010 ADTASAST
-1018 GAGLAALVAKKTA
+1018 GAGLAVMVAKRTA
-1031 ENFKEMLQQKNTA
+1031 ENFRQMMQQKNTA

-1052 QTKLSQIIEENKT
+1052 QTRLSQVIEDNKNLGT
-1065 GAGSPGVAA
+1065 GNLGTVA

-1079 SVVVTVMYFAVQ
+1079 SVVATVMYFAVQ

-1154 AGNHTKYGVYTG
+1154 AGNHTKYAVYTG
-1166 TDGMSWCHAF
+1166 TDGLSWCHAF

-1597 LGKNHLK
+1597 LGKNHLR

>member
-1 MKAKMILKKGM
+1 MAVKKAKD
-12 VFLFAMVM
+12 
-20 VLTGIFSLGV
+20 
-30 MAASGLEG
+30 ASFKRMDS
-38 AYISPKSKMGLQYAN
+38 AYAS
-53 NFSRDVSKSQVSVP
+53 SKS
-67 NFMADSDTNGEEPNK
+67 
-82 SFNAQQVAAGNSDA
+82 
-96 GQKWRGFAAYAKNH
+96 
-110 DPSDFWVKYKNVTTA
+110 
-125 NGKSVDLKI
+125 
-134 EVTDWKTQNDESK
+134 
-147 PLPSNGDMFG
+147 
-157 HDNNSAHLGYAIG
+157 AI
-170 FSYKKTGVVM
+170 K
-180 FSGFKWVKFKYTFL
+180 
-194 YNGTN
+194 
-199 TKAPFTGFATFQD
+199 
-212 IDQNQY
+212 
-218 VTITDGTE
+218 
-226 CISKASYIGGSDGNT
+226 
-241 WCEPDGWTYKSI
+241 
-253 KDQNASSGM
+253 
-262 GRDTF
+262 
-267 DKTCISLYVNN
+267 
-278 MTDMSIKYGWTGHTA
+278 
-293 IAYFDLAPWAMNSFE
+293 
-308 DNANPDVPKKLI
+308 
-320 QSGSSWISN
+320 
-329 EKTSAVAY
+329 
-337 KLGDTYSY
+337 
-345 RYEDTTPTY
+345 
-354 ATDIL
+354 
-359 AKLVKEQNKTAIS
+359 
-372 SYVWEDTLD
+372 
-381 AGLTYIPNSMQI
+381 
-393 DVGGND
+393 
-399 FTSKFADS
+399 
-407 SNGQNI
+407 
-413 KFSAKTTA
+413 
-421 LSDTSFYGKKVTVT
+421 
-435 FKVKIKDSS
+435 
-444 YNWLGHERTADNKYR
+444 
-459 LIPNT
+459 
-464 AKRSMTYLK
+464 
-473 KLAYDDKKKVYTVT
+473 
-487 DGDYTSIPQN
+487 
-497 TSTVWSKVPI
+497 
-507 GDPDNPDPDPKKTVS
+507 
-522 DEDEKNV
+522 
-529 LNNTLTNADETFT
+529 
-542 YTVSKEIEK
+542 
-551 NMPSTAKYSKV
+551 
-562 VIKDAV
+562 
-568 DSCLTV
+568 
-574 DSVKFYAGDKDVT
+574 
-587 SSFAPTSANKGN
+587 
-599 YLEYAASSELLNNKD
+599 
-614 FYGNN
+614 
-619 AGTTVK
+619 
-625 MVIKTHIDAKKVSIE
+625 
-640 TLREH
+640 
-645 GHLVENDKKTETN
+645 
-658 IKIKNETTVT
+658 KIKN
-668 TTKAD
+668 AD
-673 NQGTWDV
+673 PLNAKEEQEQEEGNASV
-680 DKKVTPPPTTTDS
+680 D
-693 PIPSIKD
+693 
-700 PVKKVSDSD
+700 
-709 DLNWDATVKQDGEK
+709 
-723 TPGSHNRVTD
+723 
-733 VTNQWLYTLTQEI
+733 
-746 PAHTVELYHYKSFTI
+746 PA
-761 TDAVDSCLSYD
+761 
-772 VKDITIKAGD
+772 
-782 KDYTDKFDI
+782 
-791 TKGDDNSLT
+791 N
-800 LTAKSDV
+800 
-807 LASDEFYGGKSGNK
+807 
-821 IVVSFPVKISA
+821 
-832 DAKTLKDE
+832 
-840 NLGHL
+840 
-845 EIGGKKMAHLQ
+845 
-856 KVSDLQKLS
+856 
-865 GFTDLVKSKDNEYY
+865 Y

-884 KKEWKRLSYTAKQ
+884 KKEWKRLSYIAKQ

-911 KRNGIAKTEPSSV
+911 KRNGIARTEPSSV

-1154 AGNHTKYGVYTG
+1154 AGNHTKYAVYTG
-1166 TDGMSWCHAF
+1166 TDGLSWCHAF

-1215 SYTPETG
+1215 SYTPKTG

-1494 KTGEHYDVNGFG
+1494 KTGEHYDANGFG

-1597 LGKNHLK
+1597 LGKNHLR

>member
-1 MKAKMILKKGM
+1 MAVKKAKD
-12 VFLFAMVM
+12 
-20 VLTGIFSLGV
+20 
-30 MAASGLEG
+30 ASFKRMDS
-38 AYISPKSKMGLQYAN
+38 AYAS
-53 NFSRDVSKSQVSVP
+53 SKS
-67 NFMADSDTNGEEPNK
+67 
-82 SFNAQQVAAGNSDA
+82 
-96 GQKWRGFAAYAKNH
+96 
-110 DPSDFWVKYKNVTTA
+110 
-125 NGKSVDLKI
+125 
-134 EVTDWKTQNDESK
+134 
-147 PLPSNGDMFG
+147 
-157 HDNNSAHLGYAIG
+157 AI
-170 FSYKKTGVVM
+170 K
-180 FSGFKWVKFKYTFL
+180 
-194 YNGTN
+194 
-199 TKAPFTGFATFQD
+199 
-212 IDQNQY
+212 
-218 VTITDGTE
+218 
-226 CISKASYIGGSDGNT
+226 
-241 WCEPDGWTYKSI
+241 
-253 KDQNASSGM
+253 
-262 GRDTF
+262 
-267 DKTCISLYVNN
+267 
-278 MTDMSIKYGWTGHTA
+278 
-293 IAYFDLAPWAMNSFE
+293 
-308 DNANPDVPKKLI
+308 
-320 QSGSSWISN
+320 
-329 EKTSAVAY
+329 
-337 KLGDTYSY
+337 
-345 RYEDTTPTY
+345 
-354 ATDIL
+354 
-359 AKLVKEQNKTAIS
+359 
-372 SYVWEDTLD
+372 
-381 AGLTYIPNSMQI
+381 
-393 DVGGND
+393 
-399 FTSKFADS
+399 
-407 SNGQNI
+407 
-413 KFSAKTTA
+413 
-421 LSDTSFYGKKVTVT
+421 
-435 FKVKIKDSS
+435 
-444 YNWLGHERTADNKYR
+444 
-459 LIPNT
+459 
-464 AKRSMTYLK
+464 
-473 KLAYDDKKKVYTVT
+473 
-487 DGDYTSIPQN
+487 
-497 TSTVWSKVPI
+497 
-507 GDPDNPDPDPKKTVS
+507 
-522 DEDEKNV
+522 
-529 LNNTLTNADETFT
+529 
-542 YTVSKEIEK
+542 
-551 NMPSTAKYSKV
+551 
-562 VIKDAV
+562 
-568 DSCLTV
+568 
-574 DSVKFYAGDKDVT
+574 
-587 SSFAPTSANKGN
+587 
-599 YLEYAASSELLNNKD
+599 
-614 FYGNN
+614 
-619 AGTTVK
+619 
-625 MVIKTHIDAKKVSIE
+625 
-640 TLREH
+640 
-645 GHLVENDKKTETN
+645 
-658 IKIKNETTVT
+658 KIKN
-668 TTKAD
+668 AD
-673 NQGTWDV
+673 PLNAKEEQEQEEGNASV
-680 DKKVTPPPTTTDS
+680 D
-693 PIPSIKD
+693 
-700 PVKKVSDSD
+700 
-709 DLNWDATVKQDGEK
+709 
-723 TPGSHNRVTD
+723 
-733 VTNQWLYTLTQEI
+733 
-746 PAHTVELYHYKSFTI
+746 PA
-761 TDAVDSCLSYD
+761 
-772 VKDITIKAGD
+772 
-782 KDYTDKFDI
+782 
-791 TKGDDNSLT
+791 N
-800 LTAKSDV
+800 
-807 LASDEFYGGKSGNK
+807 
-821 IVVSFPVKISA
+821 
-832 DAKTLKDE
+832 
-840 NLGHL
+840 
-845 EIGGKKMAHLQ
+845 
-856 KVSDLQKLS
+856 
-865 GFTDLVKSKDNEYY
+865 Y

-884 KKEWKRLSYTAKQ
+884 KKEWKRLSYIAKQ

-911 KRNGIAKTEPSSV
+911 KRNGIARTEPSSV
-924 QEKEKQAAKIFSKE
+924 QEKEQQAAEIFLKE
-938 RKYRSNTWKEPVDK
+938 RKYKSNTWKEPVDK
-952 KEIGSHGGNGE
+952 KEIGSHDGNGE
-963 IASKSRDSRVAI
+963 IASKSGDSRAAI

-985 KAADIASSSTSAETA
+985 KTADIASSASAETT
-1000 KAAGNAATKT
+1000 KAAGSAAAKT
-1010 VDTAAAST
+1010 ADTASAST
-1018 GAGLAALVAKKTA
+1018 GAGLAVMVAKRTA
-1031 ENFKEMLQQKNTA
+1031 ENFRQMMQQKNTA

-1052 QTKLSQIIEENKT
+1052 QTRLSQVIEDNKNLGT
-1065 GAGSPGVAA
+1065 GNLGTVA

-1079 SVVVTVMYFAVQ
+1079 SVVATVMYFAVQ

-1154 AGNHTKYGVYTG
+1154 AGNHTKYAVYTG
-1166 TDGMSWCHAF
+1166 TDGLSWCHAF

-1215 SYTPETG
+1215 SYTPQEG

-1257 NQVMRGHYELA
+1257 NQVMRGHYELT

-1300 GKMMVEEK
+1300 GKMMVEGK

-1411 KTYWYD
+1411 KTFWYD

-1494 KTGEHYDVNGFG
+1494 KTGEHYDANGFG

-1597 LGKNHLK
+1597 PGKNHLR

>member
-1 MKAKMILKKGM
+1 MAVKKAKD
-12 VFLFAMVM
+12 
-20 VLTGIFSLGV
+20 
-30 MAASGLEG
+30 ASFKRMDS
-38 AYISPKSKMGLQYAN
+38 AYAS
-53 NFSRDVSKSQVSVP
+53 SKS
-67 NFMADSDTNGEEPNK
+67 
-82 SFNAQQVAAGNSDA
+82 
-96 GQKWRGFAAYAKNH
+96 
-110 DPSDFWVKYKNVTTA
+110 
-125 NGKSVDLKI
+125 
-134 EVTDWKTQNDESK
+134 
-147 PLPSNGDMFG
+147 
-157 HDNNSAHLGYAIG
+157 AI
-170 FSYKKTGVVM
+170 K
-180 FSGFKWVKFKYTFL
+180 
-194 YNGTN
+194 
-199 TKAPFTGFATFQD
+199 
-212 IDQNQY
+212 
-218 VTITDGTE
+218 
-226 CISKASYIGGSDGNT
+226 
-241 WCEPDGWTYKSI
+241 
-253 KDQNASSGM
+253 
-262 GRDTF
+262 
-267 DKTCISLYVNN
+267 
-278 MTDMSIKYGWTGHTA
+278 
-293 IAYFDLAPWAMNSFE
+293 
-308 DNANPDVPKKLI
+308 
-320 QSGSSWISN
+320 
-329 EKTSAVAY
+329 
-337 KLGDTYSY
+337 
-345 RYEDTTPTY
+345 
-354 ATDIL
+354 
-359 AKLVKEQNKTAIS
+359 
-372 SYVWEDTLD
+372 
-381 AGLTYIPNSMQI
+381 
-393 DVGGND
+393 
-399 FTSKFADS
+399 
-407 SNGQNI
+407 
-413 KFSAKTTA
+413 
-421 LSDTSFYGKKVTVT
+421 
-435 FKVKIKDSS
+435 
-444 YNWLGHERTADNKYR
+444 
-459 LIPNT
+459 
-464 AKRSMTYLK
+464 
-473 KLAYDDKKKVYTVT
+473 
-487 DGDYTSIPQN
+487 
-497 TSTVWSKVPI
+497 
-507 GDPDNPDPDPKKTVS
+507 
-522 DEDEKNV
+522 
-529 LNNTLTNADETFT
+529 
-542 YTVSKEIEK
+542 
-551 NMPSTAKYSKV
+551 
-562 VIKDAV
+562 
-568 DSCLTV
+568 
-574 DSVKFYAGDKDVT
+574 
-587 SSFAPTSANKGN
+587 
-599 YLEYAASSELLNNKD
+599 
-614 FYGNN
+614 
-619 AGTTVK
+619 
-625 MVIKTHIDAKKVSIE
+625 
-640 TLREH
+640 
-645 GHLVENDKKTETN
+645 
-658 IKIKNETTVT
+658 KIKN
-668 TTKAD
+668 AD
-673 NQGTWDV
+673 PLNAKEEQEQEEGNASV
-680 DKKVTPPPTTTDS
+680 D
-693 PIPSIKD
+693 
-700 PVKKVSDSD
+700 
-709 DLNWDATVKQDGEK
+709 
-723 TPGSHNRVTD
+723 
-733 VTNQWLYTLTQEI
+733 
-746 PAHTVELYHYKSFTI
+746 PA
-761 TDAVDSCLSYD
+761 
-772 VKDITIKAGD
+772 
-782 KDYTDKFDI
+782 
-791 TKGDDNSLT
+791 N
-800 LTAKSDV
+800 
-807 LASDEFYGGKSGNK
+807 
-821 IVVSFPVKISA
+821 
-832 DAKTLKDE
+832 
-840 NLGHL
+840 
-845 EIGGKKMAHLQ
+845 
-856 KVSDLQKLS
+856 
-865 GFTDLVKSKDNEYY
+865 Y

-884 KKEWKRLSYTAKQ
+884 KKEWKRLSYIAKQ

-911 KRNGIAKTEPSSV
+911 KRNGIARTEPSSV
-924 QEKEKQAAKIFSKE
+924 QEKEQQAAEIFLKE
-938 RKYRSNTWKEPVDK
+938 RKYKSNTWKEPVDK
-952 KEIGSHGGNGE
+952 KEIGSHDGNGE
-963 IASKSRDSRVAI
+963 IASKSGDSRAAI

-985 KAADIASSSTSAETA
+985 KTADIASSASAETT
-1000 KAAGNAATKT
+1000 KAAGSAAAKT
-1010 VDTAAAST
+1010 ADTASAST
-1018 GAGLAALVAKKTA
+1018 GAGLAVMVAKRTA
-1031 ENFKEMLQQKNTA
+1031 ENFRQMMQQKNTA

-1052 QTKLSQIIEENKT
+1052 QTRLSQVIEDNKNLGT
-1065 GAGSPGVAA
+1065 GNLGTVA

-1079 SVVVTVMYFAVQ
+1079 SVVATVMYFAVQ

-1154 AGNHTKYGVYTG
+1154 AGNHTKYAVYTG
-1166 TDGMSWCHAF
+1166 TDGLSWCHAF

-1458 GSGKTINIPS
+1458 GSGKTTNIPS

-1494 KTGEHYDVNGFG
+1494 KTGEHYDANGFG

-1597 LGKNHLK
+1597 LGKNHLR

>member
-1 MKAKMILKKGM
+1 MAVKKAKD
-12 VFLFAMVM
+12 
-20 VLTGIFSLGV
+20 
-30 MAASGLEG
+30 ASFKRMDS
-38 AYISPKSKMGLQYAN
+38 AYAS
-53 NFSRDVSKSQVSVP
+53 SKS
-67 NFMADSDTNGEEPNK
+67 
-82 SFNAQQVAAGNSDA
+82 
-96 GQKWRGFAAYAKNH
+96 
-110 DPSDFWVKYKNVTTA
+110 
-125 NGKSVDLKI
+125 
-134 EVTDWKTQNDESK
+134 
-147 PLPSNGDMFG
+147 
-157 HDNNSAHLGYAIG
+157 AI
-170 FSYKKTGVVM
+170 K
-180 FSGFKWVKFKYTFL
+180 
-194 YNGTN
+194 
-199 TKAPFTGFATFQD
+199 
-212 IDQNQY
+212 
-218 VTITDGTE
+218 
-226 CISKASYIGGSDGNT
+226 
-241 WCEPDGWTYKSI
+241 
-253 KDQNASSGM
+253 
-262 GRDTF
+262 
-267 DKTCISLYVNN
+267 
-278 MTDMSIKYGWTGHTA
+278 
-293 IAYFDLAPWAMNSFE
+293 
-308 DNANPDVPKKLI
+308 
-320 QSGSSWISN
+320 
-329 EKTSAVAY
+329 
-337 KLGDTYSY
+337 
-345 RYEDTTPTY
+345 
-354 ATDIL
+354 
-359 AKLVKEQNKTAIS
+359 
-372 SYVWEDTLD
+372 
-381 AGLTYIPNSMQI
+381 
-393 DVGGND
+393 
-399 FTSKFADS
+399 
-407 SNGQNI
+407 
-413 KFSAKTTA
+413 
-421 LSDTSFYGKKVTVT
+421 
-435 FKVKIKDSS
+435 
-444 YNWLGHERTADNKYR
+444 
-459 LIPNT
+459 
-464 AKRSMTYLK
+464 
-473 KLAYDDKKKVYTVT
+473 
-487 DGDYTSIPQN
+487 
-497 TSTVWSKVPI
+497 
-507 GDPDNPDPDPKKTVS
+507 
-522 DEDEKNV
+522 
-529 LNNTLTNADETFT
+529 
-542 YTVSKEIEK
+542 
-551 NMPSTAKYSKV
+551 
-562 VIKDAV
+562 
-568 DSCLTV
+568 
-574 DSVKFYAGDKDVT
+574 
-587 SSFAPTSANKGN
+587 
-599 YLEYAASSELLNNKD
+599 
-614 FYGNN
+614 
-619 AGTTVK
+619 
-625 MVIKTHIDAKKVSIE
+625 
-640 TLREH
+640 
-645 GHLVENDKKTETN
+645 
-658 IKIKNETTVT
+658 KIKN
-668 TTKAD
+668 AD
-673 NQGTWDV
+673 PLNAKEEQEQEEGNASV
-680 DKKVTPPPTTTDS
+680 D
-693 PIPSIKD
+693 
-700 PVKKVSDSD
+700 
-709 DLNWDATVKQDGEK
+709 
-723 TPGSHNRVTD
+723 
-733 VTNQWLYTLTQEI
+733 
-746 PAHTVELYHYKSFTI
+746 PA
-761 TDAVDSCLSYD
+761 
-772 VKDITIKAGD
+772 
-782 KDYTDKFDI
+782 
-791 TKGDDNSLT
+791 N
-800 LTAKSDV
+800 
-807 LASDEFYGGKSGNK
+807 
-821 IVVSFPVKISA
+821 
-832 DAKTLKDE
+832 
-840 NLGHL
+840 
-845 EIGGKKMAHLQ
+845 
-856 KVSDLQKLS
+856 
-865 GFTDLVKSKDNEYY
+865 Y

-911 KRNGIAKTEPSSV
+911 KRNGIAKTEQSSV
-924 QEKEKQAAKIFSKE
+924 QEKEQQAAEIFLKE
-938 RKYRSNTWKEPVDK
+938 RKYKSNTWKEPVDK
-952 KEIGSHGGNGE
+952 KEIGSHDGNGE
-963 IASKSRDSRVAI
+963 IASKSGDSRAAI

-985 KAADIASSSTSAETA
+985 KTADIASSASAETT
-1000 KAAGNAATKT
+1000 KAAGSAAAKT
-1010 VDTAAAST
+1010 ADTAAAST

-1052 QTKLSQIIEENKT
+1052 QTKLSQLIEENKT
-1065 GAGSPGVAA
+1065 GAGSTSVAA

-1154 AGNHTKYGVYTG
+1154 SGNHTKYGVYTG

-1215 SYTPETG
+1215 SYTPQAG

-1257 NQVMRGHYELA
+1257 NQVMRGHYELT

-1450 RVKDQDSY
+1450 RVKDQDGY

-1479 SLITSTGSNQYKLRV
+1479 SLITATGSNQYKLRV
-1494 KTGEHYDVNGFG
+1494 KTGEHYDANGFG

-1545 NMSDAGCNK
+1545 NISDAGCNK
-1554 WGHDGGHSV
+1554 WGHDNGHSV

-1578 TVTRFHPEW
+1578 TVTKFHPEW
-1587 AKSRVVKAVN
+1587 AKSRVVKAIN

>member
-1 MKAKMILKKGM
+1 MAVKKAKD
-12 VFLFAMVM
+12 
-20 VLTGIFSLGV
+20 
-30 MAASGLEG
+30 ASFKRMDS
-38 AYISPKSKMGLQYAN
+38 AYAS
-53 NFSRDVSKSQVSVP
+53 SKS
-67 NFMADSDTNGEEPNK
+67 
-82 SFNAQQVAAGNSDA
+82 
-96 GQKWRGFAAYAKNH
+96 
-110 DPSDFWVKYKNVTTA
+110 
-125 NGKSVDLKI
+125 
-134 EVTDWKTQNDESK
+134 
-147 PLPSNGDMFG
+147 
-157 HDNNSAHLGYAIG
+157 AI
-170 FSYKKTGVVM
+170 K
-180 FSGFKWVKFKYTFL
+180 
-194 YNGTN
+194 
-199 TKAPFTGFATFQD
+199 
-212 IDQNQY
+212 
-218 VTITDGTE
+218 
-226 CISKASYIGGSDGNT
+226 
-241 WCEPDGWTYKSI
+241 
-253 KDQNASSGM
+253 
-262 GRDTF
+262 
-267 DKTCISLYVNN
+267 
-278 MTDMSIKYGWTGHTA
+278 
-293 IAYFDLAPWAMNSFE
+293 
-308 DNANPDVPKKLI
+308 
-320 QSGSSWISN
+320 
-329 EKTSAVAY
+329 
-337 KLGDTYSY
+337 
-345 RYEDTTPTY
+345 
-354 ATDIL
+354 
-359 AKLVKEQNKTAIS
+359 
-372 SYVWEDTLD
+372 
-381 AGLTYIPNSMQI
+381 
-393 DVGGND
+393 
-399 FTSKFADS
+399 
-407 SNGQNI
+407 
-413 KFSAKTTA
+413 
-421 LSDTSFYGKKVTVT
+421 
-435 FKVKIKDSS
+435 
-444 YNWLGHERTADNKYR
+444 
-459 LIPNT
+459 
-464 AKRSMTYLK
+464 
-473 KLAYDDKKKVYTVT
+473 
-487 DGDYTSIPQN
+487 
-497 TSTVWSKVPI
+497 
-507 GDPDNPDPDPKKTVS
+507 
-522 DEDEKNV
+522 
-529 LNNTLTNADETFT
+529 
-542 YTVSKEIEK
+542 
-551 NMPSTAKYSKV
+551 
-562 VIKDAV
+562 
-568 DSCLTV
+568 
-574 DSVKFYAGDKDVT
+574 
-587 SSFAPTSANKGN
+587 
-599 YLEYAASSELLNNKD
+599 
-614 FYGNN
+614 
-619 AGTTVK
+619 
-625 MVIKTHIDAKKVSIE
+625 
-640 TLREH
+640 
-645 GHLVENDKKTETN
+645 
-658 IKIKNETTVT
+658 KIKN
-668 TTKAD
+668 AD
-673 NQGTWDV
+673 PLNAKEEQEQEEGNASV
-680 DKKVTPPPTTTDS
+680 D
-693 PIPSIKD
+693 
-700 PVKKVSDSD
+700 
-709 DLNWDATVKQDGEK
+709 
-723 TPGSHNRVTD
+723 
-733 VTNQWLYTLTQEI
+733 
-746 PAHTVELYHYKSFTI
+746 PA
-761 TDAVDSCLSYD
+761 
-772 VKDITIKAGD
+772 
-782 KDYTDKFDI
+782 
-791 TKGDDNSLT
+791 N
-800 LTAKSDV
+800 
-807 LASDEFYGGKSGNK
+807 
-821 IVVSFPVKISA
+821 
-832 DAKTLKDE
+832 
-840 NLGHL
+840 
-845 EIGGKKMAHLQ
+845 
-856 KVSDLQKLS
+856 
-865 GFTDLVKSKDNEYY
+865 Y

-911 KRNGIAKTEPSSV
+911 KRNGIAKTEQSSV
-924 QEKEKQAAKIFSKE
+924 QEKEQQAAEIFLKE
-938 RKYRSNTWKEPVDK
+938 RKYKSNTWKEPVDK
-952 KEIGSHGGNGE
+952 KEIGSHDGNGE
-963 IASKSRDSRVAI
+963 IASKSGDSRAAI

-985 KAADIASSSTSAETA
+985 KTADIASSASAETT
-1000 KAAGNAATKT
+1000 KAAGSAAAKT
-1010 VDTAAAST
+1010 ADTAAAST

-1052 QTKLSQIIEENKT
+1052 QTKLSQLIEENKT
-1065 GAGSPGVAA
+1065 GAGSTSVAA

-1099 LLILLIP
+1099 LLLLLIP

-1215 SYTPETG
+1215 SYTPQAG

-1257 NQVMRGHYELA
+1257 NQVMRGHYELT

-1290 SEILSKAQEI
+1290 SEILSKAQEL
-1300 GKMMVEEK
+1300 GKMMVDEK
-1308 WVYSNTDLK
+1308 WVYSNYDLK

-1335 VCLVLQEVG
+1335 VCLVLQEIG

-1431 FVKSVR
+1431 FIKSVR

-1494 KTGEHYDVNGFG
+1494 KTGEHYDANGFG

-1597 LGKNHLK
+1597 LGKNHLR

>member
-1 MKAKMILKKGM
+1 MAVKKAKD
-12 VFLFAMVM
+12 
-20 VLTGIFSLGV
+20 
-30 MAASGLEG
+30 ASFKRMDS
-38 AYISPKSKMGLQYAN
+38 AYAS
-53 NFSRDVSKSQVSVP
+53 SKS
-67 NFMADSDTNGEEPNK
+67 
-82 SFNAQQVAAGNSDA
+82 
-96 GQKWRGFAAYAKNH
+96 
-110 DPSDFWVKYKNVTTA
+110 
-125 NGKSVDLKI
+125 
-134 EVTDWKTQNDESK
+134 
-147 PLPSNGDMFG
+147 
-157 HDNNSAHLGYAIG
+157 AI
-170 FSYKKTGVVM
+170 K
-180 FSGFKWVKFKYTFL
+180 
-194 YNGTN
+194 
-199 TKAPFTGFATFQD
+199 
-212 IDQNQY
+212 
-218 VTITDGTE
+218 
-226 CISKASYIGGSDGNT
+226 
-241 WCEPDGWTYKSI
+241 
-253 KDQNASSGM
+253 
-262 GRDTF
+262 
-267 DKTCISLYVNN
+267 
-278 MTDMSIKYGWTGHTA
+278 
-293 IAYFDLAPWAMNSFE
+293 
-308 DNANPDVPKKLI
+308 
-320 QSGSSWISN
+320 
-329 EKTSAVAY
+329 
-337 KLGDTYSY
+337 
-345 RYEDTTPTY
+345 
-354 ATDIL
+354 
-359 AKLVKEQNKTAIS
+359 
-372 SYVWEDTLD
+372 
-381 AGLTYIPNSMQI
+381 
-393 DVGGND
+393 
-399 FTSKFADS
+399 
-407 SNGQNI
+407 
-413 KFSAKTTA
+413 
-421 LSDTSFYGKKVTVT
+421 
-435 FKVKIKDSS
+435 
-444 YNWLGHERTADNKYR
+444 
-459 LIPNT
+459 
-464 AKRSMTYLK
+464 
-473 KLAYDDKKKVYTVT
+473 
-487 DGDYTSIPQN
+487 
-497 TSTVWSKVPI
+497 
-507 GDPDNPDPDPKKTVS
+507 
-522 DEDEKNV
+522 
-529 LNNTLTNADETFT
+529 
-542 YTVSKEIEK
+542 
-551 NMPSTAKYSKV
+551 
-562 VIKDAV
+562 
-568 DSCLTV
+568 
-574 DSVKFYAGDKDVT
+574 
-587 SSFAPTSANKGN
+587 
-599 YLEYAASSELLNNKD
+599 
-614 FYGNN
+614 
-619 AGTTVK
+619 
-625 MVIKTHIDAKKVSIE
+625 
-640 TLREH
+640 
-645 GHLVENDKKTETN
+645 
-658 IKIKNETTVT
+658 KIKN
-668 TTKAD
+668 AD
-673 NQGTWDV
+673 PLNAKEEQEQEEGNASV
-680 DKKVTPPPTTTDS
+680 D
-693 PIPSIKD
+693 
-700 PVKKVSDSD
+700 
-709 DLNWDATVKQDGEK
+709 
-723 TPGSHNRVTD
+723 
-733 VTNQWLYTLTQEI
+733 
-746 PAHTVELYHYKSFTI
+746 PA
-761 TDAVDSCLSYD
+761 
-772 VKDITIKAGD
+772 
-782 KDYTDKFDI
+782 
-791 TKGDDNSLT
+791 N
-800 LTAKSDV
+800 
-807 LASDEFYGGKSGNK
+807 
-821 IVVSFPVKISA
+821 
-832 DAKTLKDE
+832 
-840 NLGHL
+840 
-845 EIGGKKMAHLQ
+845 
-856 KVSDLQKLS
+856 
-865 GFTDLVKSKDNEYY
+865 Y

-884 KKEWKRLSYTAKQ
+884 KKEWKRLSYIAKQ

-911 KRNGIAKTEPSSV
+911 KRNGIARTEPSSV
-924 QEKEKQAAKIFSKE
+924 QEKEQQAAEIFLKE
-938 RKYRSNTWKEPVDK
+938 RKYKSNTWKEPVDK
-952 KEIGSHGGNGE
+952 KEIGSHDGNGE
-963 IASKSRDSRVAI
+963 IASKSGDSRAAI

-985 KAADIASSSTSAETA
+985 KTADIASSASAETT
-1000 KAAGNAATKT
+1000 KAAGSAAAKT
-1010 VDTAAAST
+1010 ADTASAST
-1018 GAGLAALVAKKTA
+1018 GAGLAVMVAKRTA
-1031 ENFKEMLQQKNTA
+1031 ENFRQMMQQKNTA

-1052 QTKLSQIIEENKT
+1052 QTRLSQVIEDNKNLGT
-1065 GAGSPGVAA
+1065 GNLGTVA

-1079 SVVVTVMYFAVQ
+1079 SVVATVMYFAVQ

-1154 AGNHTKYGVYTG
+1154 AGNHTKYAVYTG
-1166 TDGMSWCHAF
+1166 TDGLSWCHAF

-1215 SYTPETG
+1215 SYTPQAG

-1257 NQVMRGHYELA
+1257 NQVMRGHYELT

-1300 GKMMVEEK
+1300 GKMMVEGK

-1411 KTYWYD
+1411 KTFWYD

-1494 KTGEHYDVNGFG
+1494 KTGEHYDANGFG

-1597 LGKNHLK
+1597 LGKNHLR

>member
-1 MKAKMILKKGM
+1 MAVKKAKD
-12 VFLFAMVM
+12 
-20 VLTGIFSLGV
+20 
-30 MAASGLEG
+30 ASFKRMDS
-38 AYISPKSKMGLQYAN
+38 AYAS
-53 NFSRDVSKSQVSVP
+53 SKS
-67 NFMADSDTNGEEPNK
+67 
-82 SFNAQQVAAGNSDA
+82 
-96 GQKWRGFAAYAKNH
+96 
-110 DPSDFWVKYKNVTTA
+110 
-125 NGKSVDLKI
+125 
-134 EVTDWKTQNDESK
+134 
-147 PLPSNGDMFG
+147 
-157 HDNNSAHLGYAIG
+157 AI
-170 FSYKKTGVVM
+170 K
-180 FSGFKWVKFKYTFL
+180 
-194 YNGTN
+194 
-199 TKAPFTGFATFQD
+199 
-212 IDQNQY
+212 
-218 VTITDGTE
+218 
-226 CISKASYIGGSDGNT
+226 
-241 WCEPDGWTYKSI
+241 
-253 KDQNASSGM
+253 
-262 GRDTF
+262 
-267 DKTCISLYVNN
+267 
-278 MTDMSIKYGWTGHTA
+278 
-293 IAYFDLAPWAMNSFE
+293 
-308 DNANPDVPKKLI
+308 
-320 QSGSSWISN
+320 
-329 EKTSAVAY
+329 
-337 KLGDTYSY
+337 
-345 RYEDTTPTY
+345 
-354 ATDIL
+354 
-359 AKLVKEQNKTAIS
+359 
-372 SYVWEDTLD
+372 
-381 AGLTYIPNSMQI
+381 
-393 DVGGND
+393 
-399 FTSKFADS
+399 
-407 SNGQNI
+407 
-413 KFSAKTTA
+413 
-421 LSDTSFYGKKVTVT
+421 
-435 FKVKIKDSS
+435 
-444 YNWLGHERTADNKYR
+444 
-459 LIPNT
+459 
-464 AKRSMTYLK
+464 
-473 KLAYDDKKKVYTVT
+473 
-487 DGDYTSIPQN
+487 
-497 TSTVWSKVPI
+497 
-507 GDPDNPDPDPKKTVS
+507 
-522 DEDEKNV
+522 
-529 LNNTLTNADETFT
+529 
-542 YTVSKEIEK
+542 
-551 NMPSTAKYSKV
+551 
-562 VIKDAV
+562 
-568 DSCLTV
+568 
-574 DSVKFYAGDKDVT
+574 
-587 SSFAPTSANKGN
+587 
-599 YLEYAASSELLNNKD
+599 
-614 FYGNN
+614 
-619 AGTTVK
+619 
-625 MVIKTHIDAKKVSIE
+625 
-640 TLREH
+640 
-645 GHLVENDKKTETN
+645 
-658 IKIKNETTVT
+658 KIKN
-668 TTKAD
+668 AD
-673 NQGTWDV
+673 PLNAKEEQEQEEGNASV
-680 DKKVTPPPTTTDS
+680 D
-693 PIPSIKD
+693 
-700 PVKKVSDSD
+700 
-709 DLNWDATVKQDGEK
+709 
-723 TPGSHNRVTD
+723 
-733 VTNQWLYTLTQEI
+733 
-746 PAHTVELYHYKSFTI
+746 PA
-761 TDAVDSCLSYD
+761 
-772 VKDITIKAGD
+772 
-782 KDYTDKFDI
+782 
-791 TKGDDNSLT
+791 N
-800 LTAKSDV
+800 
-807 LASDEFYGGKSGNK
+807 
-821 IVVSFPVKISA
+821 
-832 DAKTLKDE
+832 
-840 NLGHL
+840 
-845 EIGGKKMAHLQ
+845 
-856 KVSDLQKLS
+856 
-865 GFTDLVKSKDNEYY
+865 Y

-911 KRNGIAKTEPSSV
+911 KRNGIARTEQSSV
-924 QEKEKQAAKIFSKE
+924 QEKEQQAAEIFFKE
-938 RKYRSNTWKEPVDK
+938 RKYKSNTWKEPVDK
-952 KEIGSHGGNGE
+952 KEIGSHDGNGE
-963 IASKSRDSRVAI
+963 IASKSGDSRAAI
-975 RSQSTVAGGE
+975 RSQSTIAGGE
-985 KAADIASSSTSAETA
+985 KTAEIASSASAETT
-1000 KAAGNAATKT
+1000 KAAGSAAAKT
-1010 VDTAAAST
+1010 ADTAAAST

-1052 QTKLSQIIEENKT
+1052 QTKLSQLIEENKNLGT
-1065 GAGSPGVAA
+1065 GNLGTVA

-1079 SVVVTVMYFAVQ
+1079 SVVATVMYFAVQ

-1106 IIVIVSFLGIIIT
+1106 IFVIVSFISVVIT

-1127 VDNTDYA
+1127 VDTTDYA

-1154 AGNHTKYGVYTG
+1154 AGNHTKYAVYTG
-1166 TDGMSWCHAF
+1166 TDGLSWCHAF

-1215 SYTPETG
+1215 SYTPQAG
-1222 DIIYFDKGG
+1222 DIIYFDRGG

-1257 NQVMRGHYELA
+1257 NQVMRGHYELT

-1431 FVKSVR
+1431 FIKSVR

-1458 GSGKTINIPS
+1458 GSGKIINIPS

-1494 KTGEHYDVNGFG
+1494 KTGEHYDANGFG

-1597 LGKNHLK
+1597 LGKNHLR

>member
-1 MKAKMILKKGM
+1 MAVKKAKD
-12 VFLFAMVM
+12 
-20 VLTGIFSLGV
+20 
-30 MAASGLEG
+30 ASFKRMDS
-38 AYISPKSKMGLQYAN
+38 AYAS
-53 NFSRDVSKSQVSVP
+53 SKS
-67 NFMADSDTNGEEPNK
+67 
-82 SFNAQQVAAGNSDA
+82 
-96 GQKWRGFAAYAKNH
+96 
-110 DPSDFWVKYKNVTTA
+110 
-125 NGKSVDLKI
+125 
-134 EVTDWKTQNDESK
+134 
-147 PLPSNGDMFG
+147 
-157 HDNNSAHLGYAIG
+157 AI
-170 FSYKKTGVVM
+170 K
-180 FSGFKWVKFKYTFL
+180 
-194 YNGTN
+194 
-199 TKAPFTGFATFQD
+199 
-212 IDQNQY
+212 
-218 VTITDGTE
+218 
-226 CISKASYIGGSDGNT
+226 
-241 WCEPDGWTYKSI
+241 
-253 KDQNASSGM
+253 
-262 GRDTF
+262 
-267 DKTCISLYVNN
+267 
-278 MTDMSIKYGWTGHTA
+278 
-293 IAYFDLAPWAMNSFE
+293 
-308 DNANPDVPKKLI
+308 
-320 QSGSSWISN
+320 
-329 EKTSAVAY
+329 
-337 KLGDTYSY
+337 
-345 RYEDTTPTY
+345 
-354 ATDIL
+354 
-359 AKLVKEQNKTAIS
+359 
-372 SYVWEDTLD
+372 
-381 AGLTYIPNSMQI
+381 
-393 DVGGND
+393 
-399 FTSKFADS
+399 
-407 SNGQNI
+407 
-413 KFSAKTTA
+413 
-421 LSDTSFYGKKVTVT
+421 
-435 FKVKIKDSS
+435 
-444 YNWLGHERTADNKYR
+444 
-459 LIPNT
+459 
-464 AKRSMTYLK
+464 
-473 KLAYDDKKKVYTVT
+473 
-487 DGDYTSIPQN
+487 
-497 TSTVWSKVPI
+497 
-507 GDPDNPDPDPKKTVS
+507 
-522 DEDEKNV
+522 
-529 LNNTLTNADETFT
+529 
-542 YTVSKEIEK
+542 
-551 NMPSTAKYSKV
+551 
-562 VIKDAV
+562 
-568 DSCLTV
+568 
-574 DSVKFYAGDKDVT
+574 
-587 SSFAPTSANKGN
+587 
-599 YLEYAASSELLNNKD
+599 
-614 FYGNN
+614 
-619 AGTTVK
+619 
-625 MVIKTHIDAKKVSIE
+625 
-640 TLREH
+640 
-645 GHLVENDKKTETN
+645 
-658 IKIKNETTVT
+658 KIKN
-668 TTKAD
+668 AD
-673 NQGTWDV
+673 PLNAKEEQEQEEGNASV
-680 DKKVTPPPTTTDS
+680 D
-693 PIPSIKD
+693 
-700 PVKKVSDSD
+700 
-709 DLNWDATVKQDGEK
+709 
-723 TPGSHNRVTD
+723 
-733 VTNQWLYTLTQEI
+733 
-746 PAHTVELYHYKSFTI
+746 PA
-761 TDAVDSCLSYD
+761 
-772 VKDITIKAGD
+772 
-782 KDYTDKFDI
+782 
-791 TKGDDNSLT
+791 N
-800 LTAKSDV
+800 
-807 LASDEFYGGKSGNK
+807 
-821 IVVSFPVKISA
+821 
-832 DAKTLKDE
+832 
-840 NLGHL
+840 
-845 EIGGKKMAHLQ
+845 
-856 KVSDLQKLS
+856 
-865 GFTDLVKSKDNEYY
+865 Y

-884 KKEWKRLSYTAKQ
+884 KKEWKRLSYIAKQ

-911 KRNGIAKTEPSSV
+911 KRNGIARTEPSSV
-924 QEKEKQAAKIFSKE
+924 QEKEQQAAEIFLKE
-938 RKYRSNTWKEPVDK
+938 RKYKSNTWKEPVDK
-952 KEIGSHGGNGE
+952 KEIGSHDGNGE
-963 IASKSRDSRVAI
+963 IASKSGDSRAAI

-985 KAADIASSSTSAETA
+985 KTADIASSASAETT
-1000 KAAGNAATKT
+1000 KAAGSAAAKT
-1010 VDTAAAST
+1010 ADTASAST
-1018 GAGLAALVAKKTA
+1018 GAGLAVMVAKRTA
-1031 ENFKEMLQQKNTA
+1031 ENFRQMMQQKNTA

-1052 QTKLSQIIEENKT
+1052 QTRLSQVIEDNKNLGT
-1065 GAGSPGVAA
+1065 GNLGTVA

-1079 SVVVTVMYFAVQ
+1079 SVVATVMYFAVQ

-1154 AGNHTKYGVYTG
+1154 AGNHTKYAVYTG
-1166 TDGMSWCHAF
+1166 TDGLSWCHAF

-1458 GSGKTINIPS
+1458 GSGKTTNIPS

-1494 KTGEHYDVNGFG
+1494 KTGEHYDANGFG

>member
-1 MKAKMILKKGM
+1 MAVKKAKEASFKKM
-12 VFLFAMVM
+12 
-20 VLTGIFSLGV
+20 
-30 MAASGLEG
+30 
-38 AYISPKSKMGLQYAN
+38 
-53 NFSRDVSKSQVSVP
+53 
-67 NFMADSDTNGEEPNK
+67 DS
-82 SFNAQQVAAGNSDA
+82 A
-96 GQKWRGFAAYAKNH
+96 
-110 DPSDFWVKYKNVTTA
+110 
-125 NGKSVDLKI
+125 
-134 EVTDWKTQNDESK
+134 
-147 PLPSNGDMFG
+147 
-157 HDNNSAHLGYAIG
+157 
-170 FSYKKTGVVM
+170 
-180 FSGFKWVKFKYTFL
+180 
-194 YNGTN
+194 
-199 TKAPFTGFATFQD
+199 FATSQ
-212 IDQNQY
+212 
-218 VTITDGTE
+218 
-226 CISKASYIGGSDGNT
+226 S
-241 WCEPDGWTYKSI
+241 
-253 KDQNASSGM
+253 
-262 GRDTF
+262 
-267 DKTCISLYVNN
+267 
-278 MTDMSIKYGWTGHTA
+278 A
-293 IAYFDLAPWAMNSFE
+293 I
-308 DNANPDVPKKLI
+308 
-320 QSGSSWISN
+320 Q
-329 EKTSAVAY
+329 
-337 KLGDTYSY
+337 
-345 RYEDTTPTY
+345 
-354 ATDIL
+354 
-359 AKLVKEQNKTAIS
+359 
-372 SYVWEDTLD
+372 
-381 AGLTYIPNSMQI
+381 
-393 DVGGND
+393 
-399 FTSKFADS
+399 
-407 SNGQNI
+407 
-413 KFSAKTTA
+413 
-421 LSDTSFYGKKVTVT
+421 KV
-435 FKVKIKDSS
+435 
-444 YNWLGHERTADNKYR
+444 
-459 LIPNT
+459 
-464 AKRSMTYLK
+464 
-473 KLAYDDKKKVYTVT
+473 
-487 DGDYTSIPQN
+487 QN
-497 TSTVWSKVPI
+497 T
-507 GDPDNPDPDPKKTVS
+507 DP
-522 DEDEKNV
+522 
-529 LNNTLTNADETFT
+529 LN
-542 YTVSKEIEK
+542 
-551 NMPSTAKYSKV
+551 
-562 VIKDAV
+562 
-568 DSCLTV
+568 
-574 DSVKFYAGDKDVT
+574 
-587 SSFAPTSANKGN
+587 GN
-599 YLEYAASSELLNNKD
+599 EEQEQ
-614 FYGNN
+614 GNEN
-619 AGTTVK
+619 
-625 MVIKTHIDAKKVSIE
+625 VSI
-640 TLREH
+640 
-645 GHLVENDKKTETN
+645 D
-658 IKIKNETTVT
+658 
-668 TTKAD
+668 
-673 NQGTWDV
+673 
-680 DKKVTPPPTTTDS
+680 
-693 PIPSIKD
+693 
-700 PVKKVSDSD
+700 
-709 DLNWDATVKQDGEK
+709 
-723 TPGSHNRVTD
+723 
-733 VTNQWLYTLTQEI
+733 
-746 PAHTVELYHYKSFTI
+746 PAH
-761 TDAVDSCLSYD
+761 
-772 VKDITIKAGD
+772 
-782 KDYTDKFDI
+782 
-791 TKGDDNSLT
+791 
-800 LTAKSDV
+800 
-807 LASDEFYGGKSGNK
+807 
-821 IVVSFPVKISA
+821 
-832 DAKTLKDE
+832 
-840 NLGHL
+840 
-845 EIGGKKMAHLQ
+845 
-856 KVSDLQKLS
+856 
-865 GFTDLVKSKDNEYY
+865 Y

-963 IASKSRDSRVAI
+963 IASKSRDSRAAI

-985 KAADIASSSTSAETA
+985 KAVDIASSSTSAETA

-1052 QTKLSQIIEENKT
+1052 QTKLSRLIEENKT
-1065 GAGSPGVAA
+1065 AGSPGVAA

-1079 SVVVTVMYFAVQ
+1079 SVVVTVMYFAAQ

-1215 SYTPETG
+1215 SYTPQAG

-1257 NQVMRGHYELA
+1257 NQVMRGHYELT

-1290 SEILSKAQEI
+1290 SEILSKAQEL
-1300 GKMMVEEK
+1300 GKMMVDEK
-1308 WVYSNTDLK
+1308 WVYSNYDLK

-1458 GSGKTINIPS
+1458 GSGKTTNIPS

-1494 KTGEHYDVNGFG
+1494 KTGEHYDANGFG

-1597 LGKNHLK
+1597 LGKNHLR

>member
-1 MKAKMILKKGM
+1 MDSAY
-12 VFLFAMVM
+12 
-20 VLTGIFSLGV
+20 
-30 MAASGLEG
+30 AS
-38 AYISPKSKMGLQYAN
+38 
-53 NFSRDVSKSQVSVP
+53 SKS
-67 NFMADSDTNGEEPNK
+67 
-82 SFNAQQVAAGNSDA
+82 
-96 GQKWRGFAAYAKNH
+96 
-110 DPSDFWVKYKNVTTA
+110 
-125 NGKSVDLKI
+125 
-134 EVTDWKTQNDESK
+134 
-147 PLPSNGDMFG
+147 
-157 HDNNSAHLGYAIG
+157 AI
-170 FSYKKTGVVM
+170 K
-180 FSGFKWVKFKYTFL
+180 
-194 YNGTN
+194 
-199 TKAPFTGFATFQD
+199 
-212 IDQNQY
+212 
-218 VTITDGTE
+218 
-226 CISKASYIGGSDGNT
+226 
-241 WCEPDGWTYKSI
+241 
-253 KDQNASSGM
+253 
-262 GRDTF
+262 
-267 DKTCISLYVNN
+267 
-278 MTDMSIKYGWTGHTA
+278 
-293 IAYFDLAPWAMNSFE
+293 
-308 DNANPDVPKKLI
+308 
-320 QSGSSWISN
+320 
-329 EKTSAVAY
+329 
-337 KLGDTYSY
+337 
-345 RYEDTTPTY
+345 
-354 ATDIL
+354 
-359 AKLVKEQNKTAIS
+359 
-372 SYVWEDTLD
+372 
-381 AGLTYIPNSMQI
+381 
-393 DVGGND
+393 
-399 FTSKFADS
+399 
-407 SNGQNI
+407 
-413 KFSAKTTA
+413 
-421 LSDTSFYGKKVTVT
+421 
-435 FKVKIKDSS
+435 
-444 YNWLGHERTADNKYR
+444 
-459 LIPNT
+459 
-464 AKRSMTYLK
+464 
-473 KLAYDDKKKVYTVT
+473 
-487 DGDYTSIPQN
+487 
-497 TSTVWSKVPI
+497 
-507 GDPDNPDPDPKKTVS
+507 
-522 DEDEKNV
+522 
-529 LNNTLTNADETFT
+529 
-542 YTVSKEIEK
+542 
-551 NMPSTAKYSKV
+551 
-562 VIKDAV
+562 
-568 DSCLTV
+568 
-574 DSVKFYAGDKDVT
+574 
-587 SSFAPTSANKGN
+587 
-599 YLEYAASSELLNNKD
+599 
-614 FYGNN
+614 
-619 AGTTVK
+619 
-625 MVIKTHIDAKKVSIE
+625 
-640 TLREH
+640 
-645 GHLVENDKKTETN
+645 
-658 IKIKNETTVT
+658 KIKN
-668 TTKAD
+668 AD
-673 NQGTWDV
+673 PLNAKEEQEQEEGNASV
-680 DKKVTPPPTTTDS
+680 D
-693 PIPSIKD
+693 
-700 PVKKVSDSD
+700 
-709 DLNWDATVKQDGEK
+709 
-723 TPGSHNRVTD
+723 
-733 VTNQWLYTLTQEI
+733 
-746 PAHTVELYHYKSFTI
+746 PA
-761 TDAVDSCLSYD
+761 
-772 VKDITIKAGD
+772 
-782 KDYTDKFDI
+782 
-791 TKGDDNSLT
+791 N
-800 LTAKSDV
+800 
-807 LASDEFYGGKSGNK
+807 
-821 IVVSFPVKISA
+821 
-832 DAKTLKDE
+832 
-840 NLGHL
+840 
-845 EIGGKKMAHLQ
+845 
-856 KVSDLQKLS
+856 
-865 GFTDLVKSKDNEYY
+865 Y

-884 KKEWKRLSYTAKQ
+884 KKEWKRLSYIAKQ

-911 KRNGIAKTEPSSV
+911 KRNGIARTEPSSV
-924 QEKEKQAAKIFSKE
+924 QEKEQQAAEIFLKE
-938 RKYRSNTWKEPVDK
+938 RKYKSNTWKEPVDK
-952 KEIGSHGGNGE
+952 KEIGSHDGNGE
-963 IASKSRDSRVAI
+963 IASKSGDSRAAI

-985 KAADIASSSTSAETA
+985 KTADIASSASAETT
-1000 KAAGNAATKT
+1000 KAAGSAAAKT
-1010 VDTAAAST
+1010 ADTASAST
-1018 GAGLAALVAKKTA
+1018 GAGLAVMVAKRTA
-1031 ENFKEMLQQKNTA
+1031 ENFRQMMQQKNTA

-1052 QTKLSQIIEENKT
+1052 QTRLSQVIEDNKNLGT
-1065 GAGSPGVAA
+1065 GNLGTVA

-1079 SVVVTVMYFAVQ
+1079 SVVATVMYFAVQ

-1154 AGNHTKYGVYTG
+1154 AGNHTKYAVYTG
-1166 TDGMSWCHAF
+1166 TDGLSWCHAF

-1215 SYTPETG
+1215 SYTPQEG

-1257 NQVMRGHYELA
+1257 NQVMRGHYELT

-1300 GKMMVEEK
+1300 GKMMVEGK

-1367 KQIEKGFDIIKTGGK
+1367 KQIEKGFDIIKTGWK

-1411 KTYWYD
+1411 KTFWYD

-1450 RVKDQDSY
+1450 QDSY

-1494 KTGEHYDVNGFG
+1494 KTGEHYDANGFG

-1597 LGKNHLK
+1597 LGKNHLR

>member
-1 MKAKMILKKGM
+1 MAVKKAKD
-12 VFLFAMVM
+12 
-20 VLTGIFSLGV
+20 
-30 MAASGLEG
+30 ASFKRMDS
-38 AYISPKSKMGLQYAN
+38 AYAS
-53 NFSRDVSKSQVSVP
+53 SKS
-67 NFMADSDTNGEEPNK
+67 
-82 SFNAQQVAAGNSDA
+82 
-96 GQKWRGFAAYAKNH
+96 
-110 DPSDFWVKYKNVTTA
+110 
-125 NGKSVDLKI
+125 
-134 EVTDWKTQNDESK
+134 
-147 PLPSNGDMFG
+147 
-157 HDNNSAHLGYAIG
+157 AI
-170 FSYKKTGVVM
+170 K
-180 FSGFKWVKFKYTFL
+180 
-194 YNGTN
+194 
-199 TKAPFTGFATFQD
+199 
-212 IDQNQY
+212 
-218 VTITDGTE
+218 
-226 CISKASYIGGSDGNT
+226 
-241 WCEPDGWTYKSI
+241 
-253 KDQNASSGM
+253 
-262 GRDTF
+262 
-267 DKTCISLYVNN
+267 
-278 MTDMSIKYGWTGHTA
+278 
-293 IAYFDLAPWAMNSFE
+293 
-308 DNANPDVPKKLI
+308 
-320 QSGSSWISN
+320 
-329 EKTSAVAY
+329 
-337 KLGDTYSY
+337 
-345 RYEDTTPTY
+345 
-354 ATDIL
+354 
-359 AKLVKEQNKTAIS
+359 
-372 SYVWEDTLD
+372 
-381 AGLTYIPNSMQI
+381 
-393 DVGGND
+393 
-399 FTSKFADS
+399 
-407 SNGQNI
+407 
-413 KFSAKTTA
+413 
-421 LSDTSFYGKKVTVT
+421 
-435 FKVKIKDSS
+435 
-444 YNWLGHERTADNKYR
+444 
-459 LIPNT
+459 
-464 AKRSMTYLK
+464 
-473 KLAYDDKKKVYTVT
+473 
-487 DGDYTSIPQN
+487 
-497 TSTVWSKVPI
+497 
-507 GDPDNPDPDPKKTVS
+507 
-522 DEDEKNV
+522 
-529 LNNTLTNADETFT
+529 
-542 YTVSKEIEK
+542 
-551 NMPSTAKYSKV
+551 
-562 VIKDAV
+562 
-568 DSCLTV
+568 
-574 DSVKFYAGDKDVT
+574 
-587 SSFAPTSANKGN
+587 
-599 YLEYAASSELLNNKD
+599 
-614 FYGNN
+614 
-619 AGTTVK
+619 
-625 MVIKTHIDAKKVSIE
+625 
-640 TLREH
+640 
-645 GHLVENDKKTETN
+645 
-658 IKIKNETTVT
+658 KIKN
-668 TTKAD
+668 AD
-673 NQGTWDV
+673 PLNAKEEQEQEEGNASV
-680 DKKVTPPPTTTDS
+680 D
-693 PIPSIKD
+693 
-700 PVKKVSDSD
+700 
-709 DLNWDATVKQDGEK
+709 
-723 TPGSHNRVTD
+723 
-733 VTNQWLYTLTQEI
+733 
-746 PAHTVELYHYKSFTI
+746 PA
-761 TDAVDSCLSYD
+761 
-772 VKDITIKAGD
+772 
-782 KDYTDKFDI
+782 
-791 TKGDDNSLT
+791 N
-800 LTAKSDV
+800 
-807 LASDEFYGGKSGNK
+807 
-821 IVVSFPVKISA
+821 
-832 DAKTLKDE
+832 
-840 NLGHL
+840 
-845 EIGGKKMAHLQ
+845 
-856 KVSDLQKLS
+856 
-865 GFTDLVKSKDNEYY
+865 Y

-884 KKEWKRLSYTAKQ
+884 KKEWKRLSYIAKQ

-911 KRNGIAKTEPSSV
+911 KRNGIARTEPSSV
-924 QEKEKQAAKIFSKE
+924 QEKEQQAAEIFLKE
-938 RKYRSNTWKEPVDK
+938 RKYKSNTWKEPVDK
-952 KEIGSHGGNGE
+952 KEIGSHDGNGE
-963 IASKSRDSRVAI
+963 IASKSGDSRAAI

-985 KAADIASSSTSAETA
+985 KTADIASSASAETT
-1000 KAAGNAATKT
+1000 KAAGSAAAKT
-1010 VDTAAAST
+1010 ADTASAST
-1018 GAGLAALVAKKTA
+1018 GAGLAVMVAKRTA
-1031 ENFKEMLQQKNTA
+1031 ENFRQMMQQKNTA

-1052 QTKLSQIIEENKT
+1052 QTRLSQVIEDNKNLGT
-1065 GAGSPGVAA
+1065 GNLGTVA

-1079 SVVVTVMYFAVQ
+1079 SVVATVMYFAVQ

-1215 SYTPETG
+1215 SYTPQEG

-1257 NQVMRGHYELA
+1257 NQVMRGHYELT

-1300 GKMMVEEK
+1300 GKMMVEGK

-1494 KTGEHYDVNGFG
+1494 KTGEHYDANGFG

-1597 LGKNHLK
+1597 LGKNHLR

>member
-1 MKAKMILKKGM
+1 MAVKKAKD
-12 VFLFAMVM
+12 
-20 VLTGIFSLGV
+20 
-30 MAASGLEG
+30 ASFKRMDS
-38 AYISPKSKMGLQYAN
+38 AYAS
-53 NFSRDVSKSQVSVP
+53 SKS
-67 NFMADSDTNGEEPNK
+67 
-82 SFNAQQVAAGNSDA
+82 
-96 GQKWRGFAAYAKNH
+96 
-110 DPSDFWVKYKNVTTA
+110 
-125 NGKSVDLKI
+125 
-134 EVTDWKTQNDESK
+134 
-147 PLPSNGDMFG
+147 
-157 HDNNSAHLGYAIG
+157 AI
-170 FSYKKTGVVM
+170 K
-180 FSGFKWVKFKYTFL
+180 
-194 YNGTN
+194 
-199 TKAPFTGFATFQD
+199 
-212 IDQNQY
+212 
-218 VTITDGTE
+218 
-226 CISKASYIGGSDGNT
+226 
-241 WCEPDGWTYKSI
+241 
-253 KDQNASSGM
+253 
-262 GRDTF
+262 
-267 DKTCISLYVNN
+267 
-278 MTDMSIKYGWTGHTA
+278 
-293 IAYFDLAPWAMNSFE
+293 
-308 DNANPDVPKKLI
+308 
-320 QSGSSWISN
+320 
-329 EKTSAVAY
+329 
-337 KLGDTYSY
+337 
-345 RYEDTTPTY
+345 
-354 ATDIL
+354 
-359 AKLVKEQNKTAIS
+359 
-372 SYVWEDTLD
+372 
-381 AGLTYIPNSMQI
+381 
-393 DVGGND
+393 
-399 FTSKFADS
+399 
-407 SNGQNI
+407 
-413 KFSAKTTA
+413 
-421 LSDTSFYGKKVTVT
+421 
-435 FKVKIKDSS
+435 
-444 YNWLGHERTADNKYR
+444 
-459 LIPNT
+459 
-464 AKRSMTYLK
+464 
-473 KLAYDDKKKVYTVT
+473 
-487 DGDYTSIPQN
+487 
-497 TSTVWSKVPI
+497 
-507 GDPDNPDPDPKKTVS
+507 
-522 DEDEKNV
+522 
-529 LNNTLTNADETFT
+529 
-542 YTVSKEIEK
+542 
-551 NMPSTAKYSKV
+551 
-562 VIKDAV
+562 
-568 DSCLTV
+568 
-574 DSVKFYAGDKDVT
+574 
-587 SSFAPTSANKGN
+587 
-599 YLEYAASSELLNNKD
+599 
-614 FYGNN
+614 
-619 AGTTVK
+619 
-625 MVIKTHIDAKKVSIE
+625 
-640 TLREH
+640 
-645 GHLVENDKKTETN
+645 
-658 IKIKNETTVT
+658 KIKN
-668 TTKAD
+668 AD
-673 NQGTWDV
+673 PLNAKEEQEQEEGNASV
-680 DKKVTPPPTTTDS
+680 D
-693 PIPSIKD
+693 
-700 PVKKVSDSD
+700 
-709 DLNWDATVKQDGEK
+709 
-723 TPGSHNRVTD
+723 
-733 VTNQWLYTLTQEI
+733 
-746 PAHTVELYHYKSFTI
+746 PA
-761 TDAVDSCLSYD
+761 
-772 VKDITIKAGD
+772 
-782 KDYTDKFDI
+782 
-791 TKGDDNSLT
+791 N
-800 LTAKSDV
+800 
-807 LASDEFYGGKSGNK
+807 
-821 IVVSFPVKISA
+821 
-832 DAKTLKDE
+832 
-840 NLGHL
+840 
-845 EIGGKKMAHLQ
+845 
-856 KVSDLQKLS
+856 
-865 GFTDLVKSKDNEYY
+865 Y

-911 KRNGIAKTEPSSV
+911 KRNGIARTEPSSV
-924 QEKEKQAAKIFSKE
+924 QEKEQQAAEIFLKE
-938 RKYRSNTWKEPVDK
+938 RKYKSNTWKEPVDK
-952 KEIGSHGGNGE
+952 KEIGSHDGNGE
-963 IASKSRDSRVAI
+963 IASKSGDSRAAI

-985 KAADIASSSTSAETA
+985 KTADIASSASAETT
-1000 KAAGNAATKT
+1000 KAAGSAAAKT
-1010 VDTAAAST
+1010 ADTASAST
-1018 GAGLAALVAKKTA
+1018 GAGLAVMVAKRTA
-1031 ENFKEMLQQKNTA
+1031 ENFRQMMQQKNTA

-1052 QTKLSQIIEENKT
+1052 QTRLSQVIEDNKNL
-1065 GAGSPGVAA
+1065 GPGNLGTVA

-1079 SVVVTVMYFAVQ
+1079 SVVATVMYFAVQ

-1154 AGNHTKYGVYTG
+1154 AGNHTKYAVYTG
-1166 TDGMSWCHAF
+1166 TDGLSWCHAF

-1215 SYTPETG
+1215 SYTPQEG

-1257 NQVMRGHYELA
+1257 NQVMRGHYELT

-1300 GKMMVEEK
+1300 GKMMVEGK

-1335 VCLVLQEVG
+1335 VCLVLQEIG

-1431 FVKSVR
+1431 FIKSVR

-1494 KTGEHYDVNGFG
+1494 KTGEHYDANGFG

-1597 LGKNHLK
+1597 LGKNHLR

>member
-1 MKAKMILKKGM
+1 MAVKKAKD
-12 VFLFAMVM
+12 
-20 VLTGIFSLGV
+20 
-30 MAASGLEG
+30 ASFKRMDS
-38 AYISPKSKMGLQYAN
+38 AYAS
-53 NFSRDVSKSQVSVP
+53 SKS
-67 NFMADSDTNGEEPNK
+67 
-82 SFNAQQVAAGNSDA
+82 
-96 GQKWRGFAAYAKNH
+96 
-110 DPSDFWVKYKNVTTA
+110 
-125 NGKSVDLKI
+125 
-134 EVTDWKTQNDESK
+134 
-147 PLPSNGDMFG
+147 
-157 HDNNSAHLGYAIG
+157 AI
-170 FSYKKTGVVM
+170 K
-180 FSGFKWVKFKYTFL
+180 
-194 YNGTN
+194 
-199 TKAPFTGFATFQD
+199 
-212 IDQNQY
+212 
-218 VTITDGTE
+218 
-226 CISKASYIGGSDGNT
+226 
-241 WCEPDGWTYKSI
+241 
-253 KDQNASSGM
+253 
-262 GRDTF
+262 
-267 DKTCISLYVNN
+267 
-278 MTDMSIKYGWTGHTA
+278 
-293 IAYFDLAPWAMNSFE
+293 
-308 DNANPDVPKKLI
+308 
-320 QSGSSWISN
+320 
-329 EKTSAVAY
+329 
-337 KLGDTYSY
+337 
-345 RYEDTTPTY
+345 
-354 ATDIL
+354 
-359 AKLVKEQNKTAIS
+359 
-372 SYVWEDTLD
+372 
-381 AGLTYIPNSMQI
+381 
-393 DVGGND
+393 
-399 FTSKFADS
+399 
-407 SNGQNI
+407 
-413 KFSAKTTA
+413 
-421 LSDTSFYGKKVTVT
+421 
-435 FKVKIKDSS
+435 
-444 YNWLGHERTADNKYR
+444 
-459 LIPNT
+459 
-464 AKRSMTYLK
+464 
-473 KLAYDDKKKVYTVT
+473 
-487 DGDYTSIPQN
+487 
-497 TSTVWSKVPI
+497 
-507 GDPDNPDPDPKKTVS
+507 
-522 DEDEKNV
+522 
-529 LNNTLTNADETFT
+529 
-542 YTVSKEIEK
+542 
-551 NMPSTAKYSKV
+551 
-562 VIKDAV
+562 
-568 DSCLTV
+568 
-574 DSVKFYAGDKDVT
+574 
-587 SSFAPTSANKGN
+587 
-599 YLEYAASSELLNNKD
+599 
-614 FYGNN
+614 
-619 AGTTVK
+619 
-625 MVIKTHIDAKKVSIE
+625 
-640 TLREH
+640 
-645 GHLVENDKKTETN
+645 
-658 IKIKNETTVT
+658 KIKN
-668 TTKAD
+668 AD
-673 NQGTWDV
+673 PLNAKEEQEQEEGNASV
-680 DKKVTPPPTTTDS
+680 D
-693 PIPSIKD
+693 
-700 PVKKVSDSD
+700 
-709 DLNWDATVKQDGEK
+709 
-723 TPGSHNRVTD
+723 
-733 VTNQWLYTLTQEI
+733 
-746 PAHTVELYHYKSFTI
+746 PA
-761 TDAVDSCLSYD
+761 
-772 VKDITIKAGD
+772 
-782 KDYTDKFDI
+782 
-791 TKGDDNSLT
+791 N
-800 LTAKSDV
+800 
-807 LASDEFYGGKSGNK
+807 
-821 IVVSFPVKISA
+821 
-832 DAKTLKDE
+832 
-840 NLGHL
+840 
-845 EIGGKKMAHLQ
+845 
-856 KVSDLQKLS
+856 
-865 GFTDLVKSKDNEYY
+865 Y

-911 KRNGIAKTEPSSV
+911 KRNGIAKTEQSSV
-924 QEKEKQAAKIFSKE
+924 QEKEQQAAEIFLKE
-938 RKYRSNTWKEPVDK
+938 RKYKSNTWKEPVDK
-952 KEIGSHGGNGE
+952 KEIGSHDGNGE
-963 IASKSRDSRVAI
+963 IASKSGDSRAAI

-985 KAADIASSSTSAETA
+985 KAVDIASSSTSAETA

-1052 QTKLSQIIEENKT
+1052 QTKLSRLIEENKT
-1065 GAGSPGVAA
+1065 AGSPGVAA
-1074 AAMLA
+1074 AAMIA
-1079 SVVVTVMYFAVQ
+1079 SVVVTVMYFATQ

-1215 SYTPETG
+1215 SYTPQAG

-1257 NQVMRGHYELA
+1257 NQVMRGHYELT

-1494 KTGEHYDVNGFG
+1494 KTGEHYDANGFG

-1597 LGKNHLK
+1597 LGKNHLR

>member
-1 MKAKMILKKGM
+1 
-12 VFLFAMVM
+12 
-20 VLTGIFSLGV
+20 
-30 MAASGLEG
+30 E
-38 AYISPKSKMGLQYAN
+38 QE
-53 NFSRDVSKSQVSVP
+53 Q
-67 NFMADSDTNGEEPNK
+67 
-82 SFNAQQVAAGNSDA
+82 GNE
-96 GQKWRGFAAYAKNH
+96 N
-110 DPSDFWVKYKNVTTA
+110 
-125 NGKSVDLKI
+125 
-134 EVTDWKTQNDESK
+134 
-147 PLPSNGDMFG
+147 
-157 HDNNSAHLGYAIG
+157 
-170 FSYKKTGVVM
+170 
-180 FSGFKWVKFKYTFL
+180 
-194 YNGTN
+194 
-199 TKAPFTGFATFQD
+199 
-212 IDQNQY
+212 
-218 VTITDGTE
+218 
-226 CISKASYIGGSDGNT
+226 
-241 WCEPDGWTYKSI
+241 
-253 KDQNASSGM
+253 
-262 GRDTF
+262 
-267 DKTCISLYVNN
+267 
-278 MTDMSIKYGWTGHTA
+278 
-293 IAYFDLAPWAMNSFE
+293 
-308 DNANPDVPKKLI
+308 
-320 QSGSSWISN
+320 
-329 EKTSAVAY
+329 
-337 KLGDTYSY
+337 
-345 RYEDTTPTY
+345 
-354 ATDIL
+354 
-359 AKLVKEQNKTAIS
+359 
-372 SYVWEDTLD
+372 
-381 AGLTYIPNSMQI
+381 
-393 DVGGND
+393 
-399 FTSKFADS
+399 
-407 SNGQNI
+407 
-413 KFSAKTTA
+413 
-421 LSDTSFYGKKVTVT
+421 
-435 FKVKIKDSS
+435 
-444 YNWLGHERTADNKYR
+444 
-459 LIPNT
+459 
-464 AKRSMTYLK
+464 
-473 KLAYDDKKKVYTVT
+473 
-487 DGDYTSIPQN
+487 
-497 TSTVWSKVPI
+497 
-507 GDPDNPDPDPKKTVS
+507 
-522 DEDEKNV
+522 
-529 LNNTLTNADETFT
+529 
-542 YTVSKEIEK
+542 
-551 NMPSTAKYSKV
+551 
-562 VIKDAV
+562 
-568 DSCLTV
+568 
-574 DSVKFYAGDKDVT
+574 
-587 SSFAPTSANKGN
+587 
-599 YLEYAASSELLNNKD
+599 
-614 FYGNN
+614 
-619 AGTTVK
+619 
-625 MVIKTHIDAKKVSIE
+625 VSI
-640 TLREH
+640 
-645 GHLVENDKKTETN
+645 D
-658 IKIKNETTVT
+658 
-668 TTKAD
+668 
-673 NQGTWDV
+673 
-680 DKKVTPPPTTTDS
+680 
-693 PIPSIKD
+693 
-700 PVKKVSDSD
+700 
-709 DLNWDATVKQDGEK
+709 
-723 TPGSHNRVTD
+723 
-733 VTNQWLYTLTQEI
+733 
-746 PAHTVELYHYKSFTI
+746 PAH
-761 TDAVDSCLSYD
+761 
-772 VKDITIKAGD
+772 
-782 KDYTDKFDI
+782 
-791 TKGDDNSLT
+791 
-800 LTAKSDV
+800 
-807 LASDEFYGGKSGNK
+807 
-821 IVVSFPVKISA
+821 
-832 DAKTLKDE
+832 
-840 NLGHL
+840 
-845 EIGGKKMAHLQ
+845 
-856 KVSDLQKLS
+856 
-865 GFTDLVKSKDNEYY
+865 Y

-963 IASKSRDSRVAI
+963 IASKSRDSRAAI

-985 KAADIASSSTSAETA
+985 KAVDIASSSTSAETA

-1052 QTKLSQIIEENKT
+1052 QTKLSRLIEENKT
-1065 GAGSPGVAA
+1065 AGSPGVAA

-1079 SVVVTVMYFAVQ
+1079 SVVVTVMYFAAQ

-1215 SYTPETG
+1215 SYTPQAG

-1257 NQVMRGHYELA
+1257 NQVMRGHYELT

-1494 KTGEHYDVNGFG
+1494 KTGEHYDANGFG

-1597 LGKNHLK
+1597 LGKNHLR

>member
-1 MKAKMILKKGM
+1 MLMAVKKAKEASFKKM
-12 VFLFAMVM
+12 DSAFV
-20 VLTGIFSLGV
+20 T
-30 MAASGLEG
+30 
-38 AYISPKSKMGLQYAN
+38 
-53 NFSRDVSKSQVSVP
+53 SQ
-67 NFMADSDTNGEEPNK
+67 
-82 SFNAQQVAAGNSDA
+82 
-96 GQKWRGFAAYAKNH
+96 
-110 DPSDFWVKYKNVTTA
+110 
-125 NGKSVDLKI
+125 
-134 EVTDWKTQNDESK
+134 
-147 PLPSNGDMFG
+147 
-157 HDNNSAHLGYAIG
+157 SA
-170 FSYKKTGVVM
+170 
-180 FSGFKWVKFKYTFL
+180 
-194 YNGTN
+194 
-199 TKAPFTGFATFQD
+199 
-212 IDQNQY
+212 
-218 VTITDGTE
+218 
-226 CISKASYIGGSDGNT
+226 
-241 WCEPDGWTYKSI
+241 
-253 KDQNASSGM
+253 
-262 GRDTF
+262 
-267 DKTCISLYVNN
+267 
-278 MTDMSIKYGWTGHTA
+278 
-293 IAYFDLAPWAMNSFE
+293 
-308 DNANPDVPKKLI
+308 I
-320 QSGSSWISN
+320 Q
-329 EKTSAVAY
+329 
-337 KLGDTYSY
+337 
-345 RYEDTTPTY
+345 
-354 ATDIL
+354 
-359 AKLVKEQNKTAIS
+359 
-372 SYVWEDTLD
+372 
-381 AGLTYIPNSMQI
+381 
-393 DVGGND
+393 
-399 FTSKFADS
+399 
-407 SNGQNI
+407 
-413 KFSAKTTA
+413 
-421 LSDTSFYGKKVTVT
+421 
-435 FKVKIKDSS
+435 KVK
-444 YNWLGHERTADNKYR
+444 
-459 LIPNT
+459 NT
-464 AKRSMTYLK
+464 
-473 KLAYDDKKKVYTVT
+473 
-487 DGDYTSIPQN
+487 
-497 TSTVWSKVPI
+497 
-507 GDPDNPDPDPKKTVS
+507 DP
-522 DEDEKNV
+522 
-529 LNNTLTNADETFT
+529 LN
-542 YTVSKEIEK
+542 
-551 NMPSTAKYSKV
+551 
-562 VIKDAV
+562 
-568 DSCLTV
+568 
-574 DSVKFYAGDKDVT
+574 
-587 SSFAPTSANKGN
+587 GN
-599 YLEYAASSELLNNKD
+599 EEQEQ
-614 FYGNN
+614 GNEN
-619 AGTTVK
+619 
-625 MVIKTHIDAKKVSIE
+625 VSI
-640 TLREH
+640 
-645 GHLVENDKKTETN
+645 D
-658 IKIKNETTVT
+658 
-668 TTKAD
+668 
-673 NQGTWDV
+673 
-680 DKKVTPPPTTTDS
+680 
-693 PIPSIKD
+693 
-700 PVKKVSDSD
+700 
-709 DLNWDATVKQDGEK
+709 
-723 TPGSHNRVTD
+723 
-733 VTNQWLYTLTQEI
+733 
-746 PAHTVELYHYKSFTI
+746 PAH
-761 TDAVDSCLSYD
+761 
-772 VKDITIKAGD
+772 
-782 KDYTDKFDI
+782 
-791 TKGDDNSLT
+791 
-800 LTAKSDV
+800 
-807 LASDEFYGGKSGNK
+807 
-821 IVVSFPVKISA
+821 
-832 DAKTLKDE
+832 
-840 NLGHL
+840 
-845 EIGGKKMAHLQ
+845 
-856 KVSDLQKLS
+856 
-865 GFTDLVKSKDNEYY
+865 Y

-884 KKEWKRLSYTAKQ
+884 KKEWKRLSYSAKQ

-1000 KAAGNAATKT
+1000 KAAGNAAAKT

-1052 QTKLSQIIEENKT
+1052 QTKLSRLIEENKT
-1065 GAGSPGVAA
+1065 AGSPGVAA

-1079 SVVVTVMYFAVQ
+1079 SVVVTVMYFAAQ

-1215 SYTPETG
+1215 SYTPQAG

-1257 NQVMRGHYELA
+1257 NQVMRGHYELT

-1290 SEILSKAQEI
+1290 SEILSKAQEL

-1308 WVYSNTDLK
+1308 WVYSNYDLK

-1494 KTGEHYDVNGFG
+1494 KTGEHYDANGFG

-1597 LGKNHLK
+1597 LGKNHLR

>member
-1 MKAKMILKKGM
+1 MLMAVKKAKEASFKKM
-12 VFLFAMVM
+12 
-20 VLTGIFSLGV
+20 
-30 MAASGLEG
+30 
-38 AYISPKSKMGLQYAN
+38 
-53 NFSRDVSKSQVSVP
+53 
-67 NFMADSDTNGEEPNK
+67 DS
-82 SFNAQQVAAGNSDA
+82 A
-96 GQKWRGFAAYAKNH
+96 
-110 DPSDFWVKYKNVTTA
+110 
-125 NGKSVDLKI
+125 
-134 EVTDWKTQNDESK
+134 
-147 PLPSNGDMFG
+147 
-157 HDNNSAHLGYAIG
+157 
-170 FSYKKTGVVM
+170 
-180 FSGFKWVKFKYTFL
+180 
-194 YNGTN
+194 
-199 TKAPFTGFATFQD
+199 FATSQS
-212 IDQNQY
+212 
-218 VTITDGTE
+218 V
-226 CISKASYIGGSDGNT
+226 
-241 WCEPDGWTYKSI
+241 
-253 KDQNASSGM
+253 
-262 GRDTF
+262 
-267 DKTCISLYVNN
+267 
-278 MTDMSIKYGWTGHTA
+278 
-293 IAYFDLAPWAMNSFE
+293 
-308 DNANPDVPKKLI
+308 I
-320 QSGSSWISN
+320 Q
-329 EKTSAVAY
+329 
-337 KLGDTYSY
+337 
-345 RYEDTTPTY
+345 
-354 ATDIL
+354 
-359 AKLVKEQNKTAIS
+359 
-372 SYVWEDTLD
+372 
-381 AGLTYIPNSMQI
+381 
-393 DVGGND
+393 
-399 FTSKFADS
+399 
-407 SNGQNI
+407 
-413 KFSAKTTA
+413 
-421 LSDTSFYGKKVTVT
+421 
-435 FKVKIKDSS
+435 KVK
-444 YNWLGHERTADNKYR
+444 
-459 LIPNT
+459 NT
-464 AKRSMTYLK
+464 
-473 KLAYDDKKKVYTVT
+473 
-487 DGDYTSIPQN
+487 
-497 TSTVWSKVPI
+497 
-507 GDPDNPDPDPKKTVS
+507 DP
-522 DEDEKNV
+522 
-529 LNNTLTNADETFT
+529 LN
-542 YTVSKEIEK
+542 
-551 NMPSTAKYSKV
+551 
-562 VIKDAV
+562 
-568 DSCLTV
+568 
-574 DSVKFYAGDKDVT
+574 
-587 SSFAPTSANKGN
+587 GN
-599 YLEYAASSELLNNKD
+599 EEQEQ
-614 FYGNN
+614 GNEN
-619 AGTTVK
+619 
-625 MVIKTHIDAKKVSIE
+625 VSI
-640 TLREH
+640 
-645 GHLVENDKKTETN
+645 D
-658 IKIKNETTVT
+658 
-668 TTKAD
+668 
-673 NQGTWDV
+673 
-680 DKKVTPPPTTTDS
+680 
-693 PIPSIKD
+693 
-700 PVKKVSDSD
+700 
-709 DLNWDATVKQDGEK
+709 
-723 TPGSHNRVTD
+723 
-733 VTNQWLYTLTQEI
+733 
-746 PAHTVELYHYKSFTI
+746 PAH
-761 TDAVDSCLSYD
+761 
-772 VKDITIKAGD
+772 
-782 KDYTDKFDI
+782 
-791 TKGDDNSLT
+791 
-800 LTAKSDV
+800 
-807 LASDEFYGGKSGNK
+807 
-821 IVVSFPVKISA
+821 
-832 DAKTLKDE
+832 
-840 NLGHL
+840 
-845 EIGGKKMAHLQ
+845 
-856 KVSDLQKLS
+856 
-865 GFTDLVKSKDNEYY
+865 Y

-1290 SEILSKAQEI
+1290 SEVLSKAQEI

-1597 LGKNHLK
+1597 LGKNHLR